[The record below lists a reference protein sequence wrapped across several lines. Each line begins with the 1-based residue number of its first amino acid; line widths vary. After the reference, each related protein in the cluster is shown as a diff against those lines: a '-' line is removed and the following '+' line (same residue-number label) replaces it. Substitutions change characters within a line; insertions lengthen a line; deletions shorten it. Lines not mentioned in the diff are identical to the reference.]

1 MKGIKNLTLKL
12 LAAIC
17 AACLIFGAM
26 VFGATAAKA
35 DGETMPT
42 GATVTVDDGV
52 SLKLNDKGGMR
63 FIVRMNSA
71 AKKYIVDDDADNVV
85 KLVVVIAPTQ
95 IFADKNLA
103 EDFVTLKNTCPSVEI
118 DESKIYA
125 DGEDFLANACVVSMK
140 PANRNLAYTAVAF
153 VVKDNA
159 VVTNTA
165 LNAKARFGFYDLVT
179 RSILITADGE
189 DYSEDIL
196 TLQSYEWFGSKEYPV
211 RIETV
216 ADYNALVSKI
226 NLGRDFGVRNIE
238 VKASLDLS
246 GATEIEEGKKPQNL
260 KFVSKITCVVDGK
273 STVVSVEKGNDAG
286 LTAPTKAADEEY
298 SYKFVGW
305 MTEENGTTQ
314 ADLSNVTADMTVYAK
329 FKAYAHNSVS
339 GLTVADIKCGETP
352 APTATAAHGT
362 VTYKYAT
369 AEDGEYTEITAFR
382 SGVYYVK
389 AFVEEGDDYE
399 GAESPAVS
407 FRVSHNFNANGKC
420 ACGEYNT
427 QGVKYGYDAA
437 NKVYYV
443 DNNKDL
449 NVAEVTVL
457 PAYNDGTNGEYA
469 VTFIRNGAFMDN
481 GNIVK
486 VILPDSIKQLD
497 GSVFQGCA
505 NLKYVSMTG
514 ITDMAFKN
522 LGKDGIYANE
532 PENVITNNNF
542 LNCVKLTTVIV
553 NKSFNLYKDSDTA
566 QQFKFTRNDITLT
579 PCVDIY
585 VVGTQ
590 DESNVNCARITQNDL
605 LSGVIYYKGDK
616 TKCLQWNFDD
626 NGDVVHGNSAHE
638 FEDGKCVHCG
648 EYNTQGVKYGYDS
661 ANKVYYVDLNNGLNV
676 AEVNVLSVYDDGT
689 NGQHAVTFIRNGAFR
704 NNGNIVKVILPD
716 SIKQL
721 DGSVFQNCAKLEY
734 VSMTGITDMAFL
746 NLSGKGIYA
755 GEAEVVTNNNFHLS
769 VNIKYLIVNKAFN
782 LFRDSA
788 DAQQFP
794 GNAACIDLYVD
805 GTQDESNV
813 RVVGGNNGLLSGV
826 IYYKG
831 DASKCLQW
839 NFDSD
844 GNISHGNAKHNFVD
858 GKCSGCGI
866 YNTQGVKYGYD
877 ATNNVY
883 YVDKQETTFNVAEV
897 NILPLYDDGTNGEH
911 EVTSIRN
918 GAFQNN
924 TVIRRVIL
932 PESVK
937 RLDGSVFQDC
947 ENLEYVSMT
956 GIETMMFD
964 NITAAYSPSETVC
977 TNNNFHNC
985 PNLRKIVVGTK
996 FNLHPNN
1003 GGEQQFSGRGD
1014 ANVDV
1019 YVAGSSEESSVN
1031 VKNEAPNV
1039 RLSGNI
1045 YYLSAEQADGCW
1057 HYVDGVATLWA

>member
-26 VFGATAAKA
+26 VFGATVAKA

-226 NLGRDFGVRNIE
+226 NLGRNFGVRNIE

-457 PAYNDGTNGEYA
+457 PAYNDGTNGEHEVKYLA
-469 VTFIRNGAFMDN
+469 AEAFRAN
-481 GNIVK
+481 TSIK
-486 VILPDSIKQLD
+486 KIILPTSVDSLE
-497 GSVFQGCA
+497 GNVFWDCA
-505 NLKYVSMTG
+505 NLEYVSMTG
-514 ITDMAFKN
+514 ITN
-522 LGKDGIYANE
+522 LDYASPYGGE
-532 PENVITNNNF
+532 RNNNF
-542 LNCVKLTTVIV
+542 RNCFKLKVVIT
-553 NKSFNLYKDSDTA
+553 STA
-566 QQFKFTRNDITLT
+566 FS
-579 PCVDIY
+579 
-585 VVGTQ
+585 
-590 DESNVNCARITQNDL
+590 SNVGQFGAAASETPNPKILDFYVNGA
-605 LSGVIYYKGDK
+605 SGAPQLDYETADANNLASQIVYYKGNAE
-616 TKCLQWNFDD
+616 KCKQWNFDD

-704 NNGNIVKVILPD
+704 DNGNIVKVILPD

-911 EVTSIRN
+911 NVTFVRI
-918 GAFQNN
+918 GAFSGNAA
-924 TVIRRVIL
+924 IKKVIL
-932 PESVK
+932 PASIT
-937 RLDGSVFQDC
+937 RLDGSVFADC
-947 ENLEYVSMT
+947 INLEYVSMIGVT
-956 GIETMMFD
+956 NLESKAISGGIYGDESDYTTNNFLD
-964 NITAAYSPSETVC
+964 CEKLTTVIVDKSFTAGVQQFKSRSDSSSVCVNIYAVGSAEEVSVNISNEQNQLYGGTVYYYSET
-977 TNNNFHNC
+977 
-985 PNLRKIVVGTK
+985 
-996 FNLHPNN
+996 
-1003 GGEQQFSGRGD
+1003 
-1014 ANVDV
+1014 
-1019 YVAGSSEESSVN
+1019 
-1031 VKNEAPNV
+1031 EA
-1039 RLSGNI
+1039 
-1045 YYLSAEQADGCW
+1045 AGCW

>member
-103 EDFVTLKNTCPSVEI
+103 ENFVTLKNTCPSVEI

-165 LNAKARFGFYDLVT
+165 LNAKAQFGFYDLVT

-389 AFVEEGDDYE
+389 AFVEDGDNYE

-457 PAYNDGTNGEYA
+457 PAYNDGTNGEHEVKYLA
-469 VTFIRNGAFMDN
+469 AKAFRAN
-481 GNIVK
+481 TSIK
-486 VILPDSIKQLD
+486 KIILPTSVDSLE
-497 GSVFQGCA
+497 GNVFWDCA
-505 NLKYVSMTG
+505 NLEYVSMTG
-514 ITDMAFKN
+514 ITN
-522 LGKDGIYANE
+522 LDYASPYGGE
-532 PENVITNNNF
+532 RNNNF
-542 LNCVKLTTVIV
+542 RNCFKLKVVIT
-553 NKSFNLYKDSDTA
+553 STA
-566 QQFKFTRNDITLT
+566 FS
-579 PCVDIY
+579 
-585 VVGTQ
+585 
-590 DESNVNCARITQNDL
+590 SNVGQFGAAASETPNPKILDFYVNGA
-605 LSGVIYYKGDK
+605 SGAPQLDYETADANNLASQIVYYKGNAE
-616 TKCLQWNFDD
+616 KCKQWNFDD

-661 ANKVYYVDLNNGLNV
+661 ANEVYYVGLNNGLNV

-689 NGQHAVTFIRNGAFR
+689 NGEHAVTFIRNGAFR

-755 GEAEVVTNNNFHLS
+755 GETEVVTNNNFHLS

-794 GNAACIDLYVD
+794 GDAACIDLYVD

-813 RVVGGNNGLLSGV
+813 RVVSSKNGLLSGV

-877 ATNNVY
+877 ATNKVY
-883 YVDKQETTFNVAEV
+883 YVDKQETAFNVAEV

-911 EVTSIRN
+911 NVTFVRI
-918 GAFQNN
+918 GAFSGNAA
-924 TVIRRVIL
+924 IKKVIL
-932 PESVK
+932 PASIT
-937 RLDGSVFQDC
+937 RLDGSVFADC
-947 ENLEYVSMT
+947 INLEYVSMIGVT
-956 GIETMMFD
+956 NLESKAISGGIYGDESDYTTNNFLD
-964 NITAAYSPSETVC
+964 CEKLTTVIVNKSFTAGVQQFKSRSDSSSVCVNIYAVGSAEEVSVNISNEQNQLYGGTVYYYSET
-977 TNNNFHNC
+977 
-985 PNLRKIVVGTK
+985 
-996 FNLHPNN
+996 
-1003 GGEQQFSGRGD
+1003 
-1014 ANVDV
+1014 
-1019 YVAGSSEESSVN
+1019 
-1031 VKNEAPNV
+1031 EA
-1039 RLSGNI
+1039 
-1045 YYLSAEQADGCW
+1045 AGCW

>member
-1 MKGIKNLTLKL
+1 MKGIKNLNLKL

-165 LNAKARFGFYDLVT
+165 LNAKAQFGFYDLVT

-457 PAYNDGTNGEYA
+457 PAYNDGTNGEHEVKYLA
-469 VTFIRNGAFMDN
+469 AEAFREN
-481 GNIVK
+481 TSIK
-486 VILPDSIKQLD
+486 KIILPTSVDSLE
-497 GSVFQGCA
+497 GNVFWDCA
-505 NLKYVSMTG
+505 NLEYVSMTG
-514 ITDMAFKN
+514 ITN
-522 LGKDGIYANE
+522 LDYASPYGGE
-532 PENVITNNNF
+532 RNNNF
-542 LNCVKLTTVIV
+542 RNCFKLKVVIT
-553 NKSFNLYKDSDTA
+553 STA
-566 QQFKFTRNDITLT
+566 FS
-579 PCVDIY
+579 
-585 VVGTQ
+585 
-590 DESNVNCARITQNDL
+590 SNVGQFGAAASKTPNPKILDFYVNGA
-605 LSGVIYYKGDK
+605 SGAPQLDYETADANNLASQIVYYKGNAE
-616 TKCLQWNFDD
+616 KCKQWNFDD
-626 NGDVVHGNSAHE
+626 NGDVVHGYSAHE
-638 FEDGKCVHCG
+638 FENGKCVHCG
-648 EYNTQGVKYGYDS
+648 EYNTQGVVYGYDEG
-661 ANKVYYVDLNNGLNV
+661 NDCYYVEDNRKLNV
-676 AEVNVLSVYDDGT
+676 SEITVLSLYNDGEH
-689 NGQHAVTFIRNGAFR
+689 GEKAVKYMRHEAFAENPFITK
-704 NNGNIVKVILPD
+704 IILPD
-716 SIKQL
+716 SVDDL
-721 DGSVFQNCAKLEY
+721 DGSVFRGCENLVY
-734 VSMTGITDMAFL
+734 VSMTGVKTWNYKETVRPYGNRD
-746 NLSGKGIYA
+746 G
-755 GEAEVVTNNNFHLS
+755 NNNFLNCTKLQFVIISNALS
-769 VNIKYLIVNKAFN
+769 TNV
-782 LFRDSA
+782 
-788 DAQQFP
+788 QQFFSTGTVETP
-794 GNAACIDLYVD
+794 ILDFYVNGASGAPKFTD
-805 GTQDESNV
+805 VTKQNLWTGTV
-813 RVVGGNNGLLSGV
+813 
-826 IYYKG
+826 YFKG

-877 ATNNVY
+877 ATNKVY

-911 EVTSIRN
+911 NVTFVRI
-918 GAFQNN
+918 GAFSGNAA
-924 TVIRRVIL
+924 IKKVIL
-932 PESVK
+932 PASIT
-937 RLDGSVFQDC
+937 RLDGSVFADC
-947 ENLEYVSMT
+947 INLEYVSMIGVT
-956 GIETMMFD
+956 NLESKAISGGIYGDESDYTTNNFLD
-964 NITAAYSPSETVC
+964 CEKLTTVIVNKSFTAGVQQFKSRSDSSSVCVNIYAVGSAEEVSVNISNEQNQLYGGTVYYYSET
-977 TNNNFHNC
+977 
-985 PNLRKIVVGTK
+985 
-996 FNLHPNN
+996 
-1003 GGEQQFSGRGD
+1003 
-1014 ANVDV
+1014 
-1019 YVAGSSEESSVN
+1019 
-1031 VKNEAPNV
+1031 EA
-1039 RLSGNI
+1039 
-1045 YYLSAEQADGCW
+1045 AGCW

>member
-165 LNAKARFGFYDLVT
+165 LNAKAQFGFYDLVT
-179 RSILITADGE
+179 RLILITADGE

-457 PAYNDGTNGEYA
+457 PAYNDGTNGEHEVKYLA
-469 VTFIRNGAFMDN
+469 AKAFRAN
-481 GNIVK
+481 TSIK
-486 VILPDSIKQLD
+486 KIILPTSVDSLE
-497 GSVFQGCA
+497 GNVFWDCA
-505 NLKYVSMTG
+505 NLEYVSMTG
-514 ITDMAFKN
+514 ITN
-522 LGKDGIYANE
+522 LDYASPYGGE
-532 PENVITNNNF
+532 RNNNF
-542 LNCVKLTTVIV
+542 RNCFKLKVVIT
-553 NKSFNLYKDSDTA
+553 STA
-566 QQFKFTRNDITLT
+566 FS
-579 PCVDIY
+579 
-585 VVGTQ
+585 
-590 DESNVNCARITQNDL
+590 SNVGQFGAAASETPNPKILDFYVNGA
-605 LSGVIYYKGDK
+605 SGAPQLDYETADANNLASQIVYYKGNAE
-616 TKCLQWNFDD
+616 KCKQWNFDD
-626 NGDVVHGNSAHE
+626 NGDVVHGYSAHE
-638 FEDGKCVHCG
+638 FENGKCVHCG
-648 EYNTQGVKYGYDS
+648 EYNTQGVVYGYDEG
-661 ANKVYYVDLNNGLNV
+661 NDCYYVEGNRKLNV
-676 AEVNVLSVYDDGT
+676 SEITVLSLYNDGEH
-689 NGQHAVTFIRNGAFR
+689 GEKAVKYMRHEAFAENPFITK
-704 NNGNIVKVILPD
+704 IILPD
-716 SIKQL
+716 SVDDL
-721 DGSVFQNCAKLEY
+721 DGSVFRGCENLVY
-734 VSMTGITDMAFL
+734 VSMTGVKTWNYKETVRPYGNRD
-746 NLSGKGIYA
+746 G
-755 GEAEVVTNNNFHLS
+755 NNNFLNCTKLQFVIISNALS
-769 VNIKYLIVNKAFN
+769 TNV
-782 LFRDSA
+782 
-788 DAQQFP
+788 QQFFSTGTVETP
-794 GNAACIDLYVD
+794 ILDFYVNGASGAPKFTD
-805 GTQDESNV
+805 VTKQNLWTGTV
-813 RVVGGNNGLLSGV
+813 
-826 IYYKG
+826 YFKG

-877 ATNNVY
+877 ATNKVY
-883 YVDKQETTFNVAEV
+883 YVDKQETAFNVAEV

-911 EVTSIRN
+911 NVTFVRI
-918 GAFQNN
+918 GAFSGNAA
-924 TVIRRVIL
+924 IKKVIL
-932 PESVK
+932 PASIT
-937 RLDGSVFQDC
+937 RLDGSVFADC
-947 ENLEYVSMT
+947 INLEYVSMIGVT
-956 GIETMMFD
+956 NLESKAISGGIYGDESDYTTNNFLD
-964 NITAAYSPSETVC
+964 CEKLTTVIVNKSFTAGVQQFKSRSDSSSVCVNIYAVGSAEEVSVNISNEQNQLYGGTVYYYSET
-977 TNNNFHNC
+977 
-985 PNLRKIVVGTK
+985 
-996 FNLHPNN
+996 
-1003 GGEQQFSGRGD
+1003 
-1014 ANVDV
+1014 
-1019 YVAGSSEESSVN
+1019 
-1031 VKNEAPNV
+1031 EA
-1039 RLSGNI
+1039 
-1045 YYLSAEQADGCW
+1045 AGCW

>member
-159 VVTNTA
+159 VVTNTT

-226 NLGRDFGVRNIE
+226 NLGRNFGVRNIE

-449 NVAEVTVL
+449 SVAEVTVL
-457 PAYNDGTNGEYA
+457 PAYNDGTNGEHEVKYLA
-469 VTFIRNGAFMDN
+469 AEAFREN
-481 GNIVK
+481 TSIK
-486 VILPDSIKQLD
+486 KIILPTSVDSLE
-497 GSVFQGCA
+497 GNVFWDCA
-505 NLKYVSMTG
+505 NLEYISMTG
-514 ITDMAFKN
+514 ITN
-522 LGKDGIYANE
+522 LDYASPYGGKR
-532 PENVITNNNF
+532 NNNF
-542 LNCVKLTTVIV
+542 RNCFKLKVVIT
-553 NKSFNLYKDSDTA
+553 STA
-566 QQFKFTRNDITLT
+566 FS
-579 PCVDIY
+579 
-585 VVGTQ
+585 
-590 DESNVNCARITQNDL
+590 SNVGQFGAAVKETPNPKILDFYVNGA
-605 LSGVIYYKGDK
+605 SGAPQLDYETADANNLASQIVYYKGNAENCK
-616 TKCLQWNFDD
+616 QWNFND

-648 EYNTQGVKYGYDS
+648 EYNTQGVVYGYDEG
-661 ANKVYYVDLNNGLNV
+661 NDCYYVEDNRKLNV
-676 AEVNVLSVYDDGT
+676 SEITVLSLYNDGEH
-689 NGQHAVTFIRNGAFR
+689 GEKAVKYMRHEAFAENPFITK
-704 NNGNIVKVILPD
+704 IILPD
-716 SIKQL
+716 SVDDL
-721 DGSVFQNCAKLEY
+721 DGSVFRGCENLVY
-734 VSMTGITDMAFL
+734 VSMTGVKTWNYKETVRPYGNRD
-746 NLSGKGIYA
+746 G
-755 GEAEVVTNNNFHLS
+755 NNNFLNCTKLQFVIISDALS
-769 VNIKYLIVNKAFN
+769 TNV
-782 LFRDSA
+782 
-788 DAQQFP
+788 QQFFSTGTVETP
-794 GNAACIDLYVD
+794 ILDFYVNGASGAPKFTD
-805 GTQDESNV
+805 VTKQNLWTGTV
-813 RVVGGNNGLLSGV
+813 
-826 IYYKG
+826 YFKG

-877 ATNNVY
+877 ATNKVY

-911 EVTSIRN
+911 NVTFVRI
-918 GAFQNN
+918 GAFSGNAA
-924 TVIRRVIL
+924 IKKVIL
-932 PESVK
+932 PASIT
-937 RLDGSVFQDC
+937 RLDGSVFADC
-947 ENLEYVSMT
+947 INLEYVSMIGVT
-956 GIETMMFD
+956 NLESKAISGGIYGDESDYTTNNFLD
-964 NITAAYSPSETVC
+964 CEKLTTVIVDKSFTAGVQQFKSRSDSSSVCVNIYAVGSAEEVSVNISNEQNQLYGGTVYYYSET
-977 TNNNFHNC
+977 
-985 PNLRKIVVGTK
+985 
-996 FNLHPNN
+996 
-1003 GGEQQFSGRGD
+1003 
-1014 ANVDV
+1014 
-1019 YVAGSSEESSVN
+1019 
-1031 VKNEAPNV
+1031 EA
-1039 RLSGNI
+1039 
-1045 YYLSAEQADGCW
+1045 AGCW

>member
-12 LAAIC
+12 IAAIC

-449 NVAEVTVL
+449 SVAEVTVL
-457 PAYNDGTNGEYA
+457 PAYNDGTNGEHEVKYLA
-469 VTFIRNGAFMDN
+469 AEAFREN
-481 GNIVK
+481 TSIK
-486 VILPDSIKQLD
+486 KIILPTSVDSLE
-497 GSVFQGCA
+497 GNVFWDCA
-505 NLKYVSMTG
+505 NLEYISMTG
-514 ITDMAFKN
+514 ITN
-522 LGKDGIYANE
+522 LDYASPYGGKR
-532 PENVITNNNF
+532 NNNF
-542 LNCVKLTTVIV
+542 RNCFKLKVVIT
-553 NKSFNLYKDSDTA
+553 STA
-566 QQFKFTRNDITLT
+566 FS
-579 PCVDIY
+579 
-585 VVGTQ
+585 
-590 DESNVNCARITQNDL
+590 SNVGQFGAAVKETPNPKILDFYVNGA
-605 LSGVIYYKGDK
+605 SGAPQLDYETADANNLASQIVYYKGNAE
-616 TKCLQWNFDD
+616 KCKQWNFDD
-626 NGDVVHGNSAHE
+626 NGDVVHGYSAHE
-638 FEDGKCVHCG
+638 FENGKCVHCG
-648 EYNTQGVKYGYDS
+648 EYNTQGVVYGYDEG
-661 ANKVYYVDLNNGLNV
+661 NDCYYVEDNRKLNV
-676 AEVNVLSVYDDGT
+676 SEITVLSLYNDGEH
-689 NGQHAVTFIRNGAFR
+689 GEKAVKYMRHEAFAENPFITK
-704 NNGNIVKVILPD
+704 IILPD
-716 SIKQL
+716 SVDDL
-721 DGSVFQNCAKLEY
+721 DGSVFRGCENLVY
-734 VSMTGITDMAFL
+734 VSMTGVKTWNYKETVRPYGNRD
-746 NLSGKGIYA
+746 G
-755 GEAEVVTNNNFHLS
+755 NNNFLNCTKLQFVIISDALS
-769 VNIKYLIVNKAFN
+769 TNV
-782 LFRDSA
+782 
-788 DAQQFP
+788 QQFFSTGTVETP
-794 GNAACIDLYVD
+794 ILDFYVNGASGAPKFTD
-805 GTQDESNV
+805 VTKQNLWTGTV
-813 RVVGGNNGLLSGV
+813 
-826 IYYKG
+826 YFKG

-877 ATNNVY
+877 ATNKVY

-956 GIETMMFD
+956 GIETMMFT
-964 NITAAYSPSETVC
+964 NITTAYSPSETVC

-1031 VKNEAPNV
+1031 VKNEAPNA

>member
-165 LNAKARFGFYDLVT
+165 LNAKAQFGFYDLVT

-399 GAESPAVS
+399 DAESPAVS

-457 PAYNDGTNGEYA
+457 PAYNDGTNGEHEVKYLA
-469 VTFIRNGAFMDN
+469 AEAFRAN
-481 GNIVK
+481 TSIK
-486 VILPDSIKQLD
+486 KIILPTSVDSLE
-497 GSVFQGCA
+497 GNVFWDCA
-505 NLKYVSMTG
+505 NLEYVSMTG
-514 ITDMAFKN
+514 ITN
-522 LGKDGIYANE
+522 LDYASPYGGE
-532 PENVITNNNF
+532 RNNNF
-542 LNCVKLTTVIV
+542 RNCFKLKVVIT
-553 NKSFNLYKDSDTA
+553 STA
-566 QQFKFTRNDITLT
+566 FS
-579 PCVDIY
+579 
-585 VVGTQ
+585 
-590 DESNVNCARITQNDL
+590 SNVGQFGAAASETPNPKILDFYVNGA
-605 LSGVIYYKGDK
+605 SGAPQLDYETADANNLASQIVYYKGNAE
-616 TKCLQWNFDD
+616 KCKQWNFDD
-626 NGDVVHGNSAHE
+626 NGDVVHGYSAHE
-638 FEDGKCVHCG
+638 FENGKCVHCG
-648 EYNTQGVKYGYDS
+648 EYNTQGVVYGYDEG
-661 ANKVYYVDLNNGLNV
+661 NDCYYVEDNRKLNV
-676 AEVNVLSVYDDGT
+676 SEITVLSLYNDGEH
-689 NGQHAVTFIRNGAFR
+689 GEKAVKYMRHEAFAENPFITK
-704 NNGNIVKVILPD
+704 IILPD
-716 SIKQL
+716 SVDDL
-721 DGSVFQNCAKLEY
+721 DGSVFRGCENLVY
-734 VSMTGITDMAFL
+734 VSMTGVKTWNYKETVRPYGNRD
-746 NLSGKGIYA
+746 G
-755 GEAEVVTNNNFHLS
+755 NNNFLNCTKLQFVIISDALS
-769 VNIKYLIVNKAFN
+769 TNV
-782 LFRDSA
+782 
-788 DAQQFP
+788 QQFFSTGTVETP
-794 GNAACIDLYVD
+794 ILDFYVNGASGAPNFAE
-805 GTQDESNV
+805 GTNQNLWTGTV
-813 RVVGGNNGLLSGV
+813 
-826 IYYKG
+826 YFKG

-858 GKCSGCGI
+858 GKCPGCGI

-877 ATNNVY
+877 ATNKVY

-964 NITAAYSPSETVC
+964 NITTAYSPSETVC

>member
-165 LNAKARFGFYDLVT
+165 LNAKAQFGFYDLVT

-226 NLGRDFGVRNIE
+226 NLGRNFGVRNIE

-329 FKAYAHNSVS
+329 FKAYAHNFVS

-457 PAYNDGTNGEYA
+457 PAYNDGTNGEHEVKYLA
-469 VTFIRNGAFMDN
+469 AEAFRAN
-481 GNIVK
+481 TSIK
-486 VILPDSIKQLD
+486 KIILPTSVDSLE
-497 GSVFQGCA
+497 GNVFWDCA
-505 NLKYVSMTG
+505 NLEYVSMTG
-514 ITDMAFKN
+514 ITN
-522 LGKDGIYANE
+522 LDYASPYGGE
-532 PENVITNNNF
+532 RNNNF
-542 LNCVKLTTVIV
+542 RNCFKLKVVIT
-553 NKSFNLYKDSDTA
+553 STA
-566 QQFKFTRNDITLT
+566 FS
-579 PCVDIY
+579 
-585 VVGTQ
+585 
-590 DESNVNCARITQNDL
+590 SNVGQFGAAASETPNPKILDFYVNGA
-605 LSGVIYYKGDK
+605 SGAPQLDYETADANNLASQIVYYKGNAE
-616 TKCLQWNFDD
+616 KCKQWNFDD

-648 EYNTQGVKYGYDS
+648 EYNTQGVVYGYDEG
-661 ANKVYYVDLNNGLNV
+661 NDCYYVEDNRKLNV
-676 AEVNVLSVYDDGT
+676 SEITVLSLYNDGEH
-689 NGQHAVTFIRNGAFR
+689 GEKAVKYMRHEAFAENPFITK
-704 NNGNIVKVILPD
+704 IILPD
-716 SIKQL
+716 SVDDL
-721 DGSVFQNCAKLEY
+721 DGSVFRGCENLVY
-734 VSMTGITDMAFL
+734 VSMTGVKTWNYKETVRPYGNRD
-746 NLSGKGIYA
+746 G
-755 GEAEVVTNNNFHLS
+755 NNNFLNCTKLQFVIISDALS
-769 VNIKYLIVNKAFN
+769 TNV
-782 LFRDSA
+782 
-788 DAQQFP
+788 QQFFSTGTVETP
-794 GNAACIDLYVD
+794 ILDFYVNGASGAPNFAE
-805 GTQDESNV
+805 GTNQNLWTGTV
-813 RVVGGNNGLLSGV
+813 
-826 IYYKG
+826 YFKG

-877 ATNNVY
+877 ATNKVY

-947 ENLEYVSMT
+947 ENLEYISMT

-964 NITAAYSPSETVC
+964 NITTAYSPSETVC

>member
-226 NLGRDFGVRNIE
+226 NLGRNFGVRNIE

-457 PAYNDGTNGEYA
+457 PAYNDGTNGEHEVKYLA
-469 VTFIRNGAFMDN
+469 AEAFREN
-481 GNIVK
+481 TSIK
-486 VILPDSIKQLD
+486 KIILPTSVDSLE
-497 GSVFQGCA
+497 GNVFWDCA
-505 NLKYVSMTG
+505 NLEYISMTG
-514 ITDMAFKN
+514 ITN
-522 LGKDGIYANE
+522 LDYASPYGGKR
-532 PENVITNNNF
+532 NNNF
-542 LNCVKLTTVIV
+542 RNCFKLKVVIT
-553 NKSFNLYKDSDTA
+553 STA
-566 QQFKFTRNDITLT
+566 FS
-579 PCVDIY
+579 
-585 VVGTQ
+585 
-590 DESNVNCARITQNDL
+590 SNVGQFGAAVKETPNPKILDFYVNGA
-605 LSGVIYYKGDK
+605 SGAPQLDYETADANNLASQIVYYKGNAENCK
-616 TKCLQWNFDD
+616 QWNFND

-648 EYNTQGVKYGYDS
+648 EYNTQGVVYGYDEG
-661 ANKVYYVDLNNGLNV
+661 NDCYYVEDNRKLNV
-676 AEVNVLSVYDDGT
+676 SEITVLSLYNDGEH
-689 NGQHAVTFIRNGAFR
+689 GEKAVKYMRHEAFAENPFITK
-704 NNGNIVKVILPD
+704 IILPD
-716 SIKQL
+716 SVDDL
-721 DGSVFQNCAKLEY
+721 DGSVFRGCENLVY
-734 VSMTGITDMAFL
+734 VSMTGVKTWNYKETVRPYGNRD
-746 NLSGKGIYA
+746 G
-755 GEAEVVTNNNFHLS
+755 NNNFLNCTKLQFVIISDALS
-769 VNIKYLIVNKAFN
+769 TNV
-782 LFRDSA
+782 
-788 DAQQFP
+788 QQFFSTGTVETP
-794 GNAACIDLYVD
+794 ILDFYVNGASGAPKFTD
-805 GTQDESNV
+805 VTKQNLWTGTV
-813 RVVGGNNGLLSGV
+813 
-826 IYYKG
+826 YFKG

-877 ATNNVY
+877 ATNKVY

-911 EVTSIRN
+911 NVTFVRI
-918 GAFQNN
+918 GAFSGNAA
-924 TVIRRVIL
+924 IKKVIL
-932 PESVK
+932 PASIT
-937 RLDGSVFQDC
+937 RLDGSVFADC
-947 ENLEYVSMT
+947 INLEYVSMIGVT
-956 GIETMMFD
+956 NLESKAISGGIYGDESDYTTNNFLD
-964 NITAAYSPSETVC
+964 CEKLTTVIVDKSFTAGVQQFKSRSDSSSVCVNIYAVGSAEEVSVNISNEQNQLYGGTVYYYSET
-977 TNNNFHNC
+977 
-985 PNLRKIVVGTK
+985 
-996 FNLHPNN
+996 
-1003 GGEQQFSGRGD
+1003 
-1014 ANVDV
+1014 
-1019 YVAGSSEESSVN
+1019 
-1031 VKNEAPNV
+1031 EA
-1039 RLSGNI
+1039 
-1045 YYLSAEQADGCW
+1045 AGCW

>member
-165 LNAKARFGFYDLVT
+165 LNAKAQFGFYDLVT

-226 NLGRDFGVRNIE
+226 NLGRNFGVRNIE

-457 PAYNDGTNGEYA
+457 PAYNDGTNGEHEVKYLA
-469 VTFIRNGAFMDN
+469 AEAFRAN
-481 GNIVK
+481 TSIK
-486 VILPDSIKQLD
+486 KIILPTSVDSLE
-497 GSVFQGCA
+497 GNVFWDCA
-505 NLKYVSMTG
+505 NLEYVSMTG
-514 ITDMAFKN
+514 ITN
-522 LGKDGIYANE
+522 LDYASPYGGE
-532 PENVITNNNF
+532 RNNNF
-542 LNCVKLTTVIV
+542 RNCFKLKVVIT
-553 NKSFNLYKDSDTA
+553 STA
-566 QQFKFTRNDITLT
+566 FS
-579 PCVDIY
+579 
-585 VVGTQ
+585 
-590 DESNVNCARITQNDL
+590 SNVGQFGAAASETPNPKILDFYVNGA
-605 LSGVIYYKGDK
+605 SGAPQLDYETADANNLASQIVYYKGNAE
-616 TKCLQWNFDD
+616 KCKQWNFDD

-638 FEDGKCVHCG
+638 FENGKCVHCG
-648 EYNTQGVKYGYDS
+648 EYNTQGVVYGYDEG
-661 ANKVYYVDLNNGLNV
+661 NDCYYVEDNRKLNV
-676 AEVNVLSVYDDGT
+676 SEITVLSLYNDGEH
-689 NGQHAVTFIRNGAFR
+689 GEKAVKYMRHEAFAENPFITK
-704 NNGNIVKVILPD
+704 IILPD
-716 SIKQL
+716 SVDDL
-721 DGSVFQNCAKLEY
+721 DGSVFRGCENLVY
-734 VSMTGITDMAFL
+734 VSMTGVKTWNYKETVRPYGNRD
-746 NLSGKGIYA
+746 G
-755 GEAEVVTNNNFHLS
+755 NNNFLNCTKLQFVIISDALS
-769 VNIKYLIVNKAFN
+769 TNV
-782 LFRDSA
+782 
-788 DAQQFP
+788 QQFFSTGTVETP
-794 GNAACIDLYVD
+794 ILDFYVNGASGAPKFTD
-805 GTQDESNV
+805 VTKQNLWTGTV
-813 RVVGGNNGLLSGV
+813 
-826 IYYKG
+826 YFKG

-877 ATNNVY
+877 ATNKVY

-911 EVTSIRN
+911 NVTFVRI
-918 GAFQNN
+918 GAFSGNAA
-924 TVIRRVIL
+924 IKKVIL
-932 PESVK
+932 PASIT
-937 RLDGSVFQDC
+937 RLDGSVFADC
-947 ENLEYVSMT
+947 INLEYVSMIGVT
-956 GIETMMFD
+956 NLESKAISGGIYGDESDYTTNNFLD
-964 NITAAYSPSETVC
+964 CEKLTTVIVDKSFTAGVQQFKSRSDSSSVCVNIYAVGSAEEVSVNISNEQNQLYGGTVYYYSET
-977 TNNNFHNC
+977 
-985 PNLRKIVVGTK
+985 
-996 FNLHPNN
+996 
-1003 GGEQQFSGRGD
+1003 
-1014 ANVDV
+1014 
-1019 YVAGSSEESSVN
+1019 
-1031 VKNEAPNV
+1031 EA
-1039 RLSGNI
+1039 
-1045 YYLSAEQADGCW
+1045 AGCW

>member
-165 LNAKARFGFYDLVT
+165 LNAKAQFGFYDLVT

-427 QGVKYGYDAA
+427 QGVKYGYD
-437 NKVYYV
+437 
-443 DNNKDL
+443 
-449 NVAEVTVL
+449 
-457 PAYNDGTNGEYA
+457 
-469 VTFIRNGAFMDN
+469 
-481 GNIVK
+481 
-486 VILPDSIKQLD
+486 
-497 GSVFQGCA
+497 
-505 NLKYVSMTG
+505 
-514 ITDMAFKN
+514 
-522 LGKDGIYANE
+522 
-532 PENVITNNNF
+532 
-542 LNCVKLTTVIV
+542 
-553 NKSFNLYKDSDTA
+553 
-566 QQFKFTRNDITLT
+566 
-579 PCVDIY
+579 
-585 VVGTQ
+585 
-590 DESNVNCARITQNDL
+590 
-605 LSGVIYYKGDK
+605 
-616 TKCLQWNFDD
+616 
-626 NGDVVHGNSAHE
+626 
-638 FEDGKCVHCG
+638 
-648 EYNTQGVKYGYDS
+648 S

-704 NNGNIVKVILPD
+704 DNGNIVKVILPD

-813 RVVGGNNGLLSGV
+813 RVVSSKNGLLSGV

-877 ATNNVY
+877 ATNKVY

-911 EVTSIRN
+911 KVTSIRN

-964 NITAAYSPSETVC
+964 NITTAYSPSETVC

-1031 VKNEAPNV
+1031 VKNEAPNA

-1045 YYLSAEQADGCW
+1045 YYLSAEQAAGCW

>member
-85 KLVVVIAPTQ
+85 KLIVVIAPTQ

-165 LNAKARFGFYDLVT
+165 LNAKAQFGFYDLVT

-457 PAYNDGTNGEYA
+457 PAYNDGTNGEHEVKYLA
-469 VTFIRNGAFMDN
+469 AEAFRAN
-481 GNIVK
+481 TSIK
-486 VILPDSIKQLD
+486 KIILPTSVDSLE
-497 GSVFQGCA
+497 GNVFWDCA
-505 NLKYVSMTG
+505 NLEYVSMTG
-514 ITDMAFKN
+514 ITN
-522 LGKDGIYANE
+522 LDYASPYGGE
-532 PENVITNNNF
+532 RNNNF
-542 LNCVKLTTVIV
+542 RNCFKLKVVIT
-553 NKSFNLYKDSDTA
+553 STA
-566 QQFKFTRNDITLT
+566 FS
-579 PCVDIY
+579 
-585 VVGTQ
+585 
-590 DESNVNCARITQNDL
+590 SNVGQFGAAASETPNPKILDFYVNGA
-605 LSGVIYYKGDK
+605 SGAPQLDYETADANNLASQIVYYKGNAE
-616 TKCLQWNFDD
+616 KCKQWNFDD
-626 NGDVVHGNSAHE
+626 NGDVVHGYSAHE
-638 FEDGKCVHCG
+638 FENGKCVHCG
-648 EYNTQGVKYGYDS
+648 EYNTQGVVYGYDEG
-661 ANKVYYVDLNNGLNV
+661 NDCYYVEDNRKLNV
-676 AEVNVLSVYDDGT
+676 SEITVLSLYNDGEH
-689 NGQHAVTFIRNGAFR
+689 GEKAVKYMRHEAFAENPFITK
-704 NNGNIVKVILPD
+704 IILPD
-716 SIKQL
+716 SVDDL
-721 DGSVFQNCAKLEY
+721 DGSVFRGCENLVY
-734 VSMTGITDMAFL
+734 VSMTGVKTWNYKETVRPYGNRD
-746 NLSGKGIYA
+746 G
-755 GEAEVVTNNNFHLS
+755 NNNFLNCTKLQFVIISDALS
-769 VNIKYLIVNKAFN
+769 TNV
-782 LFRDSA
+782 
-788 DAQQFP
+788 QQFFSTGTVETP
-794 GNAACIDLYVD
+794 ILDFYVNGASGAPNFAE
-805 GTQDESNV
+805 GTNQNLWTGTV
-813 RVVGGNNGLLSGV
+813 
-826 IYYKG
+826 YFKG

-897 NILPLYDDGTNGEH
+897 NILSLYDDGTNGEH
-911 EVTSIRN
+911 EVKYLAKA
-918 GAFQNN
+918 AFQDNI
-924 TVIRRVIL
+924 VIKKIIL
-932 PESVK
+932 PTSVDS
-937 RLDGSVFQDC
+937 LEGNVFWGC
-947 ENLEYVSMT
+947 ANLEYVSMT
-956 GIETMMFD
+956 GITNLD
-964 NITAAYSPSETVC
+964 YASPYGGER
-977 TNNNFHNC
+977 NNNFRNC
-985 PNLRKIVVGTK
+985 FKLKVVITSTAFSSNVGQFGAAAGETPNPKILDFYVLGA
-996 FNLHPNN
+996 
-1003 GGEQQFSGRGD
+1003 SGAPQLDYETAD
-1014 ANVDV
+1014 ANNIASQNV
-1019 YVAGSSEESSVN
+1019 YYYSET
-1031 VKNEAPNV
+1031 EA
-1039 RLSGNI
+1039 
-1045 YYLSAEQADGCW
+1045 AGCW

>member
-42 GATVTVDDGV
+42 GATITVDDGV

-399 GAESPAVS
+399 GAESTAVS

-449 NVAEVTVL
+449 SVAEVTVL
-457 PAYNDGTNGEYA
+457 PAYNDGTNGEHEVKYLA
-469 VTFIRNGAFMDN
+469 AEAFREN
-481 GNIVK
+481 TSIK
-486 VILPDSIKQLD
+486 KIILPTSVDSLE
-497 GSVFQGCA
+497 GNVFWDCA
-505 NLKYVSMTG
+505 NLEYISMTG
-514 ITDMAFKN
+514 ITN
-522 LGKDGIYANE
+522 LDYASPYGGKR
-532 PENVITNNNF
+532 NNNF
-542 LNCVKLTTVIV
+542 RNCFKLKVVITSTAFSSNVGQFGAAVKETSNPKILDFYV
-553 NKSFNLYKDSDTA
+553 NGASGA
-566 QQFKFTRNDITLT
+566 PKFTDVTKQNLWT
-579 PCVDIY
+579 
-585 VVGTQ
+585 GT
-590 DESNVNCARITQNDL
+590 
-605 LSGVIYYKGDK
+605 
-616 TKCLQWNFDD
+616 
-626 NGDVVHGNSAHE
+626 
-638 FEDGKCVHCG
+638 
-648 EYNTQGVKYGYDS
+648 
-661 ANKVYYVDLNNGLNV
+661 VY
-676 AEVNVLSVYDDGT
+676 
-689 NGQHAVTFIRNGAFR
+689 F
-704 NNGNIVKVILPD
+704 
-716 SIKQL
+716 
-721 DGSVFQNCAKLEY
+721 
-734 VSMTGITDMAFL
+734 
-746 NLSGKGIYA
+746 
-755 GEAEVVTNNNFHLS
+755 
-769 VNIKYLIVNKAFN
+769 
-782 LFRDSA
+782 
-788 DAQQFP
+788 
-794 GNAACIDLYVD
+794 
-805 GTQDESNV
+805 
-813 RVVGGNNGLLSGV
+813 
-826 IYYKG
+826 KG

-877 ATNNVY
+877 ATNKVY

-911 EVTSIRN
+911 NVTFVRI
-918 GAFQNN
+918 GAFSGNAA
-924 TVIRRVIL
+924 IKKVIL
-932 PESVK
+932 PASIT
-937 RLDGSVFQDC
+937 RLDGSVFADC
-947 ENLEYVSMT
+947 INLEYVSMIGVT
-956 GIETMMFD
+956 NLESKAISGGIYGDESDYTTNNFLD
-964 NITAAYSPSETVC
+964 CEKLTTVIVDKSFTAGVQQFKSRSDSSSVCVNIYAVGSAEEVSVNISNEQNQLYGGTVYYYSET
-977 TNNNFHNC
+977 
-985 PNLRKIVVGTK
+985 
-996 FNLHPNN
+996 
-1003 GGEQQFSGRGD
+1003 
-1014 ANVDV
+1014 
-1019 YVAGSSEESSVN
+1019 
-1031 VKNEAPNV
+1031 EA
-1039 RLSGNI
+1039 
-1045 YYLSAEQADGCW
+1045 AGCW

>member
-399 GAESPAVS
+399 DAESPAVS
-407 FRVSHNFNANGKC
+407 FRVSHNFNASGKC

-457 PAYNDGTNGEYA
+457 PAYNDGTNGEHEVKYLA
-469 VTFIRNGAFMDN
+469 AEAFRAN
-481 GNIVK
+481 TSIK
-486 VILPDSIKQLD
+486 KIILPTSVDSLE
-497 GSVFQGCA
+497 GNVFWDCA
-505 NLKYVSMTG
+505 NLEYVSMTG
-514 ITDMAFKN
+514 ITN
-522 LGKDGIYANE
+522 LDYASPYGGE
-532 PENVITNNNF
+532 RNNNF
-542 LNCVKLTTVIV
+542 RNCFKLKVVIT
-553 NKSFNLYKDSDTA
+553 STA
-566 QQFKFTRNDITLT
+566 FS
-579 PCVDIY
+579 
-585 VVGTQ
+585 
-590 DESNVNCARITQNDL
+590 SNVGQFGAAVKETPNPKILDFYVNGA
-605 LSGVIYYKGDK
+605 SGAPQLDYETADANNLASQIVYYKGNAE
-616 TKCLQWNFDD
+616 KCKQWNFDD

-648 EYNTQGVKYGYDS
+648 EYNTQGVVYGYDEG
-661 ANKVYYVDLNNGLNV
+661 NDCYYVEDNRKLNV
-676 AEVNVLSVYDDGT
+676 SEITVLSLYNDGEH
-689 NGQHAVTFIRNGAFR
+689 GEKAVKYMRHEAFAENPFITK
-704 NNGNIVKVILPD
+704 IILPD
-716 SIKQL
+716 SVDDL
-721 DGSVFQNCAKLEY
+721 DGSVFRGCENLVY
-734 VSMTGITDMAFL
+734 VSMTGVKTWNYKETVRPYGNRD
-746 NLSGKGIYA
+746 G
-755 GEAEVVTNNNFHLS
+755 NNNFLNCTKLQFVIISDALS
-769 VNIKYLIVNKAFN
+769 TNV
-782 LFRDSA
+782 
-788 DAQQFP
+788 QQFFSTGTVETP
-794 GNAACIDLYVD
+794 ILDFYVNGASGAPKFTD
-805 GTQDESNV
+805 VTKQNLWTGTV
-813 RVVGGNNGLLSGV
+813 
-826 IYYKG
+826 YFKG

-877 ATNNVY
+877 ATNKVY

-911 EVTSIRN
+911 NVTFVRI
-918 GAFQNN
+918 GAFSGNAA
-924 TVIRRVIL
+924 IKKVIL
-932 PESVK
+932 PASIT
-937 RLDGSVFQDC
+937 RLDGSVFADC
-947 ENLEYVSMT
+947 INLEYVSMIGVT
-956 GIETMMFD
+956 NLESKAISGGIYGDESDYTTNNFLD
-964 NITAAYSPSETVC
+964 CEKLTTVIVDKSFTAGVQQFKSRSDSSSVCVNIYAVGSAEEVSVNISNEQNQLYGGTVYYYSET
-977 TNNNFHNC
+977 
-985 PNLRKIVVGTK
+985 
-996 FNLHPNN
+996 
-1003 GGEQQFSGRGD
+1003 
-1014 ANVDV
+1014 
-1019 YVAGSSEESSVN
+1019 
-1031 VKNEAPNV
+1031 EA
-1039 RLSGNI
+1039 
-1045 YYLSAEQADGCW
+1045 AGCW

>member
-12 LAAIC
+12 LASIC

-165 LNAKARFGFYDLVT
+165 LNAKAQFGFYDLVT

-226 NLGRDFGVRNIE
+226 NLGRNFGVRNIE
-238 VKASLDLS
+238 VKASLELR
-246 GATEIEEGKKPQNL
+246 GATEIEEGKQPQNL

-407 FRVSHNFNANGKC
+407 FA
-420 ACGEYNT
+420 
-427 QGVKYGYDAA
+427 
-437 NKVYYV
+437 
-443 DNNKDL
+443 
-449 NVAEVTVL
+449 
-457 PAYNDGTNGEYA
+457 
-469 VTFIRNGAFMDN
+469 
-481 GNIVK
+481 
-486 VILPDSIKQLD
+486 
-497 GSVFQGCA
+497 
-505 NLKYVSMTG
+505 
-514 ITDMAFKN
+514 
-522 LGKDGIYANE
+522 
-532 PENVITNNNF
+532 
-542 LNCVKLTTVIV
+542 
-553 NKSFNLYKDSDTA
+553 
-566 QQFKFTRNDITLT
+566 
-579 PCVDIY
+579 
-585 VVGTQ
+585 
-590 DESNVNCARITQNDL
+590 
-605 LSGVIYYKGDK
+605 
-616 TKCLQWNFDD
+616 
-626 NGDVVHGNSAHE
+626 
-638 FEDGKCVHCG
+638 
-648 EYNTQGVKYGYDS
+648 
-661 ANKVYYVDLNNGLNV
+661 
-676 AEVNVLSVYDDGT
+676 
-689 NGQHAVTFIRNGAFR
+689 
-704 NNGNIVKVILPD
+704 
-716 SIKQL
+716 
-721 DGSVFQNCAKLEY
+721 
-734 VSMTGITDMAFL
+734 
-746 NLSGKGIYA
+746 
-755 GEAEVVTNNNFHLS
+755 
-769 VNIKYLIVNKAFN
+769 
-782 LFRDSA
+782 
-788 DAQQFP
+788 
-794 GNAACIDLYVD
+794 
-805 GTQDESNV
+805 
-813 RVVGGNNGLLSGV
+813 
-826 IYYKG
+826 
-831 DASKCLQW
+831 
-839 NFDSD
+839 
-844 GNISHGNAKHNFVD
+844 
-858 GKCSGCGI
+858 
-866 YNTQGVKYGYD
+866 
-877 ATNNVY
+877 
-883 YVDKQETTFNVAEV
+883 
-897 NILPLYDDGTNGEH
+897 
-911 EVTSIRN
+911 
-918 GAFQNN
+918 
-924 TVIRRVIL
+924 
-932 PESVK
+932 
-937 RLDGSVFQDC
+937 
-947 ENLEYVSMT
+947 
-956 GIETMMFD
+956 
-964 NITAAYSPSETVC
+964 
-977 TNNNFHNC
+977 
-985 PNLRKIVVGTK
+985 
-996 FNLHPNN
+996 
-1003 GGEQQFSGRGD
+1003 
-1014 ANVDV
+1014 
-1019 YVAGSSEESSVN
+1019 
-1031 VKNEAPNV
+1031 
-1039 RLSGNI
+1039 
-1045 YYLSAEQADGCW
+1045 
-1057 HYVDGVATLWA
+1057 

>member
-26 VFGATAAKA
+26 VFGETAAKA

-196 TLQSYEWFGSKEYPV
+196 ILQSYEWFGSKEYPV

-226 NLGRDFGVRNIE
+226 NLGRNFGVRNIE

-449 NVAEVTVL
+449 SVAEVTVL
-457 PAYNDGTNGEYA
+457 PAYNDGTNGEHEVKYLA
-469 VTFIRNGAFMDN
+469 AEAFREN
-481 GNIVK
+481 TSIK
-486 VILPDSIKQLD
+486 KIILPTSVDSLE
-497 GSVFQGCA
+497 GNVFWDCA
-505 NLKYVSMTG
+505 NLEYISMTG
-514 ITDMAFKN
+514 ITN
-522 LGKDGIYANE
+522 LDYASPYGGKR
-532 PENVITNNNF
+532 NNNF
-542 LNCVKLTTVIV
+542 RNCFKLKVVIT
-553 NKSFNLYKDSDTA
+553 STA
-566 QQFKFTRNDITLT
+566 FS
-579 PCVDIY
+579 
-585 VVGTQ
+585 
-590 DESNVNCARITQNDL
+590 SNVGQFGAAVKETPNPKILDFYVNGA
-605 LSGVIYYKGDK
+605 SGAPQLDYETADANNLASQIVYYKGNAE
-616 TKCLQWNFDD
+616 KCKQWNFDD
-626 NGDVVHGNSAHE
+626 NGDVVHGYSAHE
-638 FEDGKCVHCG
+638 FENGKCVHCG
-648 EYNTQGVKYGYDS
+648 EYNTQGVVYGYDEG
-661 ANKVYYVDLNNGLNV
+661 NDCYYVEDNRKLNV
-676 AEVNVLSVYDDGT
+676 SEITVLSLYNDGEH
-689 NGQHAVTFIRNGAFR
+689 GEKAVKYMRHEAFAENPFITK
-704 NNGNIVKVILPD
+704 IILPD
-716 SIKQL
+716 SVDDL
-721 DGSVFQNCAKLEY
+721 DGSVFRGCENLVY
-734 VSMTGITDMAFL
+734 VSMTGVKTWNYKETVRPYGNRD
-746 NLSGKGIYA
+746 G
-755 GEAEVVTNNNFHLS
+755 NNNFLNCTKLQFVIISDALS
-769 VNIKYLIVNKAFN
+769 TNV
-782 LFRDSA
+782 
-788 DAQQFP
+788 QQFFSTGTVETP
-794 GNAACIDLYVD
+794 ILDFYVNGASGAPKFTD
-805 GTQDESNV
+805 VTKQNLWTGTV
-813 RVVGGNNGLLSGV
+813 
-826 IYYKG
+826 YFKG

-877 ATNNVY
+877 ATNKVY

-956 GIETMMFD
+956 GIETMMFT
-964 NITAAYSPSETVC
+964 NITTAYSPSETVC

-1031 VKNEAPNV
+1031 VKNEAPNA

>member
-103 EDFVTLKNTCPSVEI
+103 ENFVTLKNTCPSVEI

-226 NLGRDFGVRNIE
+226 NLGRNFGVRNIE

-457 PAYNDGTNGEYA
+457 PAYNDGTNGEHEVKYLA
-469 VTFIRNGAFMDN
+469 AEAFREN
-481 GNIVK
+481 TSIK
-486 VILPDSIKQLD
+486 KIILPTSVDSLE
-497 GSVFQGCA
+497 GNVFWDCA
-505 NLKYVSMTG
+505 NLEYVSMTG
-514 ITDMAFKN
+514 ITN
-522 LGKDGIYANE
+522 LDYASPYGGE
-532 PENVITNNNF
+532 RNNNF
-542 LNCVKLTTVIV
+542 RNCFKLKVVIT
-553 NKSFNLYKDSDTA
+553 STA
-566 QQFKFTRNDITLT
+566 FS
-579 PCVDIY
+579 
-585 VVGTQ
+585 
-590 DESNVNCARITQNDL
+590 SNVGQFGAAASKTPNPKILDFYVNGA
-605 LSGVIYYKGDK
+605 SGAPQLDYETADANNLASQIVYYKGNAE
-616 TKCLQWNFDD
+616 KCKQWNFDD
-626 NGDVVHGNSAHE
+626 NGDVVHGYSAHE
-638 FEDGKCVHCG
+638 FENGKCVHCG
-648 EYNTQGVKYGYDS
+648 EYNTQGVVYGYDEG
-661 ANKVYYVDLNNGLNV
+661 NDCYYVEDNRKLNV
-676 AEVNVLSVYDDGT
+676 SEITVLSLYNDGEH
-689 NGQHAVTFIRNGAFR
+689 GEKAVKYMRHEAFAENPFITK
-704 NNGNIVKVILPD
+704 IILPD
-716 SIKQL
+716 SVDDL
-721 DGSVFQNCAKLEY
+721 DGSVFRGCENLVY
-734 VSMTGITDMAFL
+734 VSMTGVKTWNYKETVRPYGNRD
-746 NLSGKGIYA
+746 G
-755 GEAEVVTNNNFHLS
+755 NNNFLNCTKLQFVIISNALS
-769 VNIKYLIVNKAFN
+769 TNV
-782 LFRDSA
+782 
-788 DAQQFP
+788 QQFFSTGTVETP
-794 GNAACIDLYVD
+794 ILDFYVNGASGAPKFTD
-805 GTQDESNV
+805 VTKQNLWTGTV
-813 RVVGGNNGLLSGV
+813 
-826 IYYKG
+826 YFKG

-877 ATNNVY
+877 ATNKVY

-911 EVTSIRN
+911 NVTFVRI
-918 GAFQNN
+918 GAFSGNAA
-924 TVIRRVIL
+924 IKKVIL
-932 PESVK
+932 PASIT
-937 RLDGSVFQDC
+937 RLDGSVFADC
-947 ENLEYVSMT
+947 INLEYVSMIGVT
-956 GIETMMFD
+956 NLESKAISGGIYGDESDYTTNNFLD
-964 NITAAYSPSETVC
+964 CEKLTTVIVNKSFTAGVQQFKSRSDSSSVCVNIYAVGSAEEVSVNISNEQNQLYGGTVYYYSET
-977 TNNNFHNC
+977 
-985 PNLRKIVVGTK
+985 
-996 FNLHPNN
+996 
-1003 GGEQQFSGRGD
+1003 
-1014 ANVDV
+1014 
-1019 YVAGSSEESSVN
+1019 
-1031 VKNEAPNV
+1031 EA
-1039 RLSGNI
+1039 
-1045 YYLSAEQADGCW
+1045 AGCW

>member
-12 LAAIC
+12 IAAIC

-449 NVAEVTVL
+449 SVAEVTVL
-457 PAYNDGTNGEYA
+457 PAYNDGTNGEHEVKYLA
-469 VTFIRNGAFMDN
+469 AEAFREN
-481 GNIVK
+481 TSIK
-486 VILPDSIKQLD
+486 KIILPTSVDSLE
-497 GSVFQGCA
+497 GNVFWDCA
-505 NLKYVSMTG
+505 NLEYISMTG
-514 ITDMAFKN
+514 ITN
-522 LGKDGIYANE
+522 LDYASPYGGKR
-532 PENVITNNNF
+532 NNNF
-542 LNCVKLTTVIV
+542 RNCFKLKVVIT
-553 NKSFNLYKDSDTA
+553 STA
-566 QQFKFTRNDITLT
+566 FS
-579 PCVDIY
+579 
-585 VVGTQ
+585 
-590 DESNVNCARITQNDL
+590 SNVGQFGAAVKETPNPKILDFYVNGA
-605 LSGVIYYKGDK
+605 SGAPQLDYETADANNLASQIVYYKGNAE
-616 TKCLQWNFDD
+616 KCKQWNFDD
-626 NGDVVHGNSAHE
+626 NGDVVHGYSAHE
-638 FEDGKCVHCG
+638 FENGKCVHCG
-648 EYNTQGVKYGYDS
+648 EYNTQGVVYGYDEG
-661 ANKVYYVDLNNGLNV
+661 NDCYYVEDNRKLNV
-676 AEVNVLSVYDDGT
+676 SEITVLSLYNDGEH
-689 NGQHAVTFIRNGAFR
+689 GEKAVKYMRHEAFAENPFITK
-704 NNGNIVKVILPD
+704 IILPD
-716 SIKQL
+716 SVDDL
-721 DGSVFQNCAKLEY
+721 DGSVFRGCENLVY
-734 VSMTGITDMAFL
+734 VSMTGVKTWNYKETVRPYGNRD
-746 NLSGKGIYA
+746 G
-755 GEAEVVTNNNFHLS
+755 NNNFLNCIKLQFVIISDALS
-769 VNIKYLIVNKAFN
+769 TNV
-782 LFRDSA
+782 
-788 DAQQFP
+788 QQFFSTGTVETP
-794 GNAACIDLYVD
+794 ILDFYVNGASGAPKFTD
-805 GTQDESNV
+805 VTKQNLWTGTV
-813 RVVGGNNGLLSGV
+813 
-826 IYYKG
+826 YFKG

-877 ATNNVY
+877 ATNKVY

-956 GIETMMFD
+956 GIETMMFT
-964 NITAAYSPSETVC
+964 NITTAYSPSETVC

-1031 VKNEAPNV
+1031 VKNEAPNA

>member
-457 PAYNDGTNGEYA
+457 PAYNDGTNGEHEVKYLA
-469 VTFIRNGAFMDN
+469 AEAFRAN
-481 GNIVK
+481 TSIK
-486 VILPDSIKQLD
+486 KIILPTSVDSLE
-497 GSVFQGCA
+497 GNVFWDCA
-505 NLKYVSMTG
+505 NLEYVSMTG
-514 ITDMAFKN
+514 ITN
-522 LGKDGIYANE
+522 LDYASPYGGE
-532 PENVITNNNF
+532 RNNNF
-542 LNCVKLTTVIV
+542 RNCFKLKVVIT
-553 NKSFNLYKDSDTA
+553 STA
-566 QQFKFTRNDITLT
+566 FS
-579 PCVDIY
+579 
-585 VVGTQ
+585 
-590 DESNVNCARITQNDL
+590 SNVGQFGAAASETPNPKILDFYVNGA
-605 LSGVIYYKGDK
+605 SGAPQLDYETADANNLASQIVYYKGNAE
-616 TKCLQWNFDD
+616 KCRQWNFDD
-626 NGDVVHGNSAHE
+626 NGDVVHGYSAHE
-638 FEDGKCVHCG
+638 FENGKCVHCG
-648 EYNTQGVKYGYDS
+648 EYNTQGVVYGYDEG
-661 ANKVYYVDLNNGLNV
+661 NDCYYVEDNRKLNV
-676 AEVNVLSVYDDGT
+676 SEITVLSLYNDGEH
-689 NGQHAVTFIRNGAFR
+689 GEKAVKYMRHEAFAENPFITK
-704 NNGNIVKVILPD
+704 IILPD
-716 SIKQL
+716 SVDDL
-721 DGSVFQNCAKLEY
+721 DGSVFRGCENLVY
-734 VSMTGITDMAFL
+734 VSMTGVKTWNYKETVRPYGNRD
-746 NLSGKGIYA
+746 G
-755 GEAEVVTNNNFHLS
+755 NNNFLNCTKLQFVIISDALS
-769 VNIKYLIVNKAFN
+769 TNV
-782 LFRDSA
+782 
-788 DAQQFP
+788 QQFFSTGTVETP
-794 GNAACIDLYVD
+794 ILDFYVNGASGAPKFTD
-805 GTQDESNV
+805 VTKQNLWTGTV
-813 RVVGGNNGLLSGV
+813 
-826 IYYKG
+826 YFKG

-877 ATNNVY
+877 ATNKVY
-883 YVDKQETTFNVAEV
+883 YVDKQETAFNVAEV

-964 NITAAYSPSETVC
+964 NITTAYSPSETVC

-1003 GGEQQFSGRGD
+1003 GGEQQFYGRGD

>member
-457 PAYNDGTNGEYA
+457 PAYNDGTNGEHEVKYLA
-469 VTFIRNGAFMDN
+469 AEAFRAN
-481 GNIVK
+481 TSIK
-486 VILPDSIKQLD
+486 KIILPTSVDSLE
-497 GSVFQGCA
+497 GNVFWDCA
-505 NLKYVSMTG
+505 NLEYVSMTG
-514 ITDMAFKN
+514 ITN
-522 LGKDGIYANE
+522 LNYASPYGGE
-532 PENVITNNNF
+532 RNNNF
-542 LNCVKLTTVIV
+542 RNCFKLKVVIT
-553 NKSFNLYKDSDTA
+553 STA
-566 QQFKFTRNDITLT
+566 FS
-579 PCVDIY
+579 
-585 VVGTQ
+585 
-590 DESNVNCARITQNDL
+590 SNVGQFGAAASETPNPKILDFYVNGA
-605 LSGVIYYKGDK
+605 SGAPQLDYETADANNLASQIVYYKGNAE
-616 TKCLQWNFDD
+616 KCKQWNFDD

-638 FEDGKCVHCG
+638 FENGKCVHCG
-648 EYNTQGVKYGYDS
+648 EYNTQGVVYGYDEG
-661 ANKVYYVDLNNGLNV
+661 NDCYYVEDNRKLNV
-676 AEVNVLSVYDDGT
+676 SEITVLSLYNDGEH
-689 NGQHAVTFIRNGAFR
+689 GEKAVKYMRHEAFAENPFITK
-704 NNGNIVKVILPD
+704 IILPD
-716 SIKQL
+716 SVDDL
-721 DGSVFQNCAKLEY
+721 DGSVFRGCENLVY
-734 VSMTGITDMAFL
+734 VSMTGVKTWNYKETVRPYGNRD
-746 NLSGKGIYA
+746 G
-755 GEAEVVTNNNFHLS
+755 NNNFLNCTKLQFVIISDALS
-769 VNIKYLIVNKAFN
+769 TNV
-782 LFRDSA
+782 
-788 DAQQFP
+788 QQFFSTGTVETP
-794 GNAACIDLYVD
+794 ILDFYVNGASGAPNFAE
-805 GTQDESNV
+805 GTNQNLWTGTV
-813 RVVGGNNGLLSGV
+813 
-826 IYYKG
+826 YFKG

-877 ATNNVY
+877 ATNKVY

-911 EVTSIRN
+911 EVKYLAKA
-918 GAFQNN
+918 AFQDNI
-924 TVIRRVIL
+924 VIKKIIL
-932 PESVK
+932 PTSVDS
-937 RLDGSVFQDC
+937 LEGNVFWGC
-947 ENLEYVSMT
+947 ANLEYVSMT
-956 GIETMMFD
+956 GITNLD
-964 NITAAYSPSETVC
+964 YASPYGGER
-977 TNNNFHNC
+977 NNNFRNC
-985 PNLRKIVVGTK
+985 FKLKVVITSTAFSSNVGQFGAAAGETPNPKILDFYVLGA
-996 FNLHPNN
+996 
-1003 GGEQQFSGRGD
+1003 SGAPQLDYETAD
-1014 ANVDV
+1014 ANNIASQNV
-1019 YVAGSSEESSVN
+1019 YYYSET
-1031 VKNEAPNV
+1031 EA
-1039 RLSGNI
+1039 
-1045 YYLSAEQADGCW
+1045 AGCW

>member
-339 GLTVADIKCGETP
+339 GLTVVDIKCGETP

-457 PAYNDGTNGEYA
+457 PAYNDGTNGEHEVKYLA
-469 VTFIRNGAFMDN
+469 AEAFRAN
-481 GNIVK
+481 TSIK
-486 VILPDSIKQLD
+486 KIILPTSVDSLE
-497 GSVFQGCA
+497 GNVFWDCA
-505 NLKYVSMTG
+505 NLEYVSMTG
-514 ITDMAFKN
+514 ITN
-522 LGKDGIYANE
+522 LDYASPYGGE
-532 PENVITNNNF
+532 RNNNF
-542 LNCVKLTTVIV
+542 RNCFKLKVVIT
-553 NKSFNLYKDSDTA
+553 STA
-566 QQFKFTRNDITLT
+566 FS
-579 PCVDIY
+579 
-585 VVGTQ
+585 
-590 DESNVNCARITQNDL
+590 SNVGQFGAAASETPNPKILDFYVNGA
-605 LSGVIYYKGDK
+605 SGAPQLDYETADANNLASQIVYYKGNAE
-616 TKCLQWNFDD
+616 KCKQWNFDD

-638 FEDGKCVHCG
+638 FENGKCVHCG
-648 EYNTQGVKYGYDS
+648 EYNTQGVVYGYDEG
-661 ANKVYYVDLNNGLNV
+661 NDCYYVEDNRKLNV
-676 AEVNVLSVYDDGT
+676 SEITVLLLYNDGEHGEKAVKYMRHEAFAENP
-689 NGQHAVTFIRNGAFR
+689 FITK
-704 NNGNIVKVILPD
+704 IILPD
-716 SIKQL
+716 SVDDL
-721 DGSVFQNCAKLEY
+721 DGSVFRGCENLVY
-734 VSMTGITDMAFL
+734 VSMTGVKTWNYKETVRPYGNRD
-746 NLSGKGIYA
+746 G
-755 GEAEVVTNNNFHLS
+755 NNNFLNCTKLQFVIISDALS
-769 VNIKYLIVNKAFN
+769 TNV
-782 LFRDSA
+782 
-788 DAQQFP
+788 QQFFSTGTVETP
-794 GNAACIDLYVD
+794 ILDFYVNGASGAPKFTD
-805 GTQDESNV
+805 VTKQNLWTGTV
-813 RVVGGNNGLLSGV
+813 
-826 IYYKG
+826 YFKG

-877 ATNNVY
+877 ATNKVY
-883 YVDKQETTFNVAEV
+883 YVDKQETAFNVAEV

-911 EVTSIRN
+911 NVTFVRI
-918 GAFQNN
+918 GAFSGNAA
-924 TVIRRVIL
+924 IKKVIL
-932 PESVK
+932 PASIT
-937 RLDGSVFQDC
+937 RLDGSVFADC
-947 ENLEYVSMT
+947 INLEYVSMIGVT
-956 GIETMMFD
+956 NLESKAISGGIYGDESDYTTNNFLD
-964 NITAAYSPSETVC
+964 CEKLTTVIVDKSFTAGVQQFKSRSDSSSVCVNIYAVGSAEEVSVNISNEQNQLYGGTVYYYSET
-977 TNNNFHNC
+977 
-985 PNLRKIVVGTK
+985 
-996 FNLHPNN
+996 
-1003 GGEQQFSGRGD
+1003 
-1014 ANVDV
+1014 
-1019 YVAGSSEESSVN
+1019 
-1031 VKNEAPNV
+1031 EA
-1039 RLSGNI
+1039 
-1045 YYLSAEQADGCW
+1045 AGCW

>member
-457 PAYNDGTNGEYA
+457 PAYNDGTNGEHEVKYLA
-469 VTFIRNGAFMDN
+469 AEAFRAN
-481 GNIVK
+481 TSIK
-486 VILPDSIKQLD
+486 KIILPTSVDSLE
-497 GSVFQGCA
+497 GNVFWDCA
-505 NLKYVSMTG
+505 NLEYVSMTG
-514 ITDMAFKN
+514 ITN
-522 LGKDGIYANE
+522 LDYASPYGGE
-532 PENVITNNNF
+532 RNNNF
-542 LNCVKLTTVIV
+542 RNCFKLKVVIT
-553 NKSFNLYKDSDTA
+553 STA
-566 QQFKFTRNDITLT
+566 FS
-579 PCVDIY
+579 
-585 VVGTQ
+585 
-590 DESNVNCARITQNDL
+590 SNVGQFGAAVKETPNPKILDFYVNGA
-605 LSGVIYYKGDK
+605 SGAPQLDYETADANNLASQIVYYKGNAENCK
-616 TKCLQWNFDD
+616 QWNFND

-648 EYNTQGVKYGYDS
+648 EYNTQGVVYGYDEG
-661 ANKVYYVDLNNGLNV
+661 NDCYYVEDNRKLNV
-676 AEVNVLSVYDDGT
+676 SEITVLSLYNDGEH
-689 NGQHAVTFIRNGAFR
+689 GEKAVKYMRHEAFAENPFITK
-704 NNGNIVKVILPD
+704 IILPD
-716 SIKQL
+716 SVDDL
-721 DGSVFQNCAKLEY
+721 DGSVFRGCENLVY
-734 VSMTGITDMAFL
+734 VSMTGVKTWNYKETVRPYGNRD
-746 NLSGKGIYA
+746 G
-755 GEAEVVTNNNFHLS
+755 NNNFLNCTKLQFVIISDALS
-769 VNIKYLIVNKAFN
+769 TNV
-782 LFRDSA
+782 
-788 DAQQFP
+788 QQFFSTGTVETP
-794 GNAACIDLYVD
+794 ILDFYVNGASGAPKFTD
-805 GTQDESNV
+805 VTKQNLWTGTV
-813 RVVGGNNGLLSGV
+813 
-826 IYYKG
+826 YFKG

-877 ATNNVY
+877 ATNKVY

-911 EVTSIRN
+911 EVKYLAKA
-918 GAFQNN
+918 AFQDNI
-924 TVIRRVIL
+924 VIKKIIL
-932 PESVK
+932 PTSVDS
-937 RLDGSVFQDC
+937 LEGNVFWGC
-947 ENLEYVSMT
+947 ANLEYVSMT
-956 GIETMMFD
+956 GITNLD
-964 NITAAYSPSETVC
+964 YASPYGGER
-977 TNNNFHNC
+977 NNNFRNC
-985 PNLRKIVVGTK
+985 FKLKVVITSTAFSSNVGQFGAAAGETPNPKILDFYVLGA
-996 FNLHPNN
+996 
-1003 GGEQQFSGRGD
+1003 SGAPQLDYETAD
-1014 ANVDV
+1014 ANNIASQNV
-1019 YVAGSSEESSVN
+1019 YYYSET
-1031 VKNEAPNV
+1031 EA
-1039 RLSGNI
+1039 
-1045 YYLSAEQADGCW
+1045 AGCW

>member
-17 AACLIFGAM
+17 ASCLIFGAM

-95 IFADKNLA
+95 IFAGKNLA

-118 DESKIYA
+118 DESKIYS

-427 QGVKYGYDAA
+427 QGVKYGYDAV

-469 VTFIRNGAFMDN
+469 VTFIRNGAFMD
-481 GNIVK
+481 
-486 VILPDSIKQLD
+486 
-497 GSVFQGCA
+497 
-505 NLKYVSMTG
+505 
-514 ITDMAFKN
+514 
-522 LGKDGIYANE
+522 
-532 PENVITNNNF
+532 
-542 LNCVKLTTVIV
+542 
-553 NKSFNLYKDSDTA
+553 
-566 QQFKFTRNDITLT
+566 
-579 PCVDIY
+579 
-585 VVGTQ
+585 
-590 DESNVNCARITQNDL
+590 
-605 LSGVIYYKGDK
+605 
-616 TKCLQWNFDD
+616 
-626 NGDVVHGNSAHE
+626 
-638 FEDGKCVHCG
+638 
-648 EYNTQGVKYGYDS
+648 
-661 ANKVYYVDLNNGLNV
+661 
-676 AEVNVLSVYDDGT
+676 
-689 NGQHAVTFIRNGAFR
+689 
-704 NNGNIVKVILPD
+704 NGNIVKVILPD

-813 RVVGGNNGLLSGV
+813 RVVSSKNGLLSGV

-877 ATNNVY
+877 ATNKVY

-964 NITAAYSPSETVC
+964 NITTAYSPSETVC

-1031 VKNEAPNV
+1031 VKNEAPNA

>member
-165 LNAKARFGFYDLVT
+165 LNAKAQFGFYDLVT

-449 NVAEVTVL
+449 SVAEVTVL

-481 GNIVK
+481 GNIVN

-522 LGKDGIYANE
+522 LGKNGIYANE

-648 EYNTQGVKYGYDS
+648 EYNTQGVVYGYDEG
-661 ANKVYYVDLNNGLNV
+661 NDCYYVEDNRKLNV
-676 AEVNVLSVYDDGT
+676 SEITVLSLYNDGEH
-689 NGQHAVTFIRNGAFR
+689 GEKAVKYMRHEAFAENPFITK
-704 NNGNIVKVILPD
+704 IILPD
-716 SIKQL
+716 SVDDL
-721 DGSVFQNCAKLEY
+721 DGSVFRGCENLVY
-734 VSMTGITDMAFL
+734 VSMTGVKTWNYKETVRPYGNRD
-746 NLSGKGIYA
+746 G
-755 GEAEVVTNNNFHLS
+755 NNNFLNCTKLQFVIISDALS
-769 VNIKYLIVNKAFN
+769 TNV
-782 LFRDSA
+782 
-788 DAQQFP
+788 QQFFSTGTVETP
-794 GNAACIDLYVD
+794 ILDFYVNGASGAPKFTD
-805 GTQDESNV
+805 VTKQNLWTGTV
-813 RVVGGNNGLLSGV
+813 
-826 IYYKG
+826 YFKG

-877 ATNNVY
+877 ATNKVY

-911 EVTSIRN
+911 NVTFVRI
-918 GAFQNN
+918 GAFSGNAA
-924 TVIRRVIL
+924 IKKVIL
-932 PESVK
+932 PASIT
-937 RLDGSVFQDC
+937 RLDGSVFADC
-947 ENLEYVSMT
+947 INLEYVSMIGVT
-956 GIETMMFD
+956 NLESKAISGGIYGDESDYTTNNFLD
-964 NITAAYSPSETVC
+964 CEKLTTVIVDKSFTAGVQQFKSRSDSSSVCVNIYAVGSAEEVSVNISNEQNQLYGGTVYYYSET
-977 TNNNFHNC
+977 
-985 PNLRKIVVGTK
+985 
-996 FNLHPNN
+996 
-1003 GGEQQFSGRGD
+1003 
-1014 ANVDV
+1014 
-1019 YVAGSSEESSVN
+1019 
-1031 VKNEAPNV
+1031 EA
-1039 RLSGNI
+1039 
-1045 YYLSAEQADGCW
+1045 AGCW

>member
-179 RSILITADGE
+179 RSILITADGK

-449 NVAEVTVL
+449 SVAEVTVL
-457 PAYNDGTNGEYA
+457 PAYNDGTNGEHEVKYLA
-469 VTFIRNGAFMDN
+469 AEAFREN
-481 GNIVK
+481 TSIK
-486 VILPDSIKQLD
+486 KIILPTSVDSLE
-497 GSVFQGCA
+497 GNVFWDCA
-505 NLKYVSMTG
+505 NLEYISMTG
-514 ITDMAFKN
+514 ITN
-522 LGKDGIYANE
+522 LDYASPYGGKR
-532 PENVITNNNF
+532 NNNF
-542 LNCVKLTTVIV
+542 RNCFKLKVVIT
-553 NKSFNLYKDSDTA
+553 STA
-566 QQFKFTRNDITLT
+566 FS
-579 PCVDIY
+579 
-585 VVGTQ
+585 
-590 DESNVNCARITQNDL
+590 SNVGQFGAAVKETPNPKILDFYVNGA
-605 LSGVIYYKGDK
+605 SGAPQLDYETADANNLASQIVYYKGNAENCK
-616 TKCLQWNFDD
+616 QWNFND

-648 EYNTQGVKYGYDS
+648 EYNTQGVVYGYDEG
-661 ANKVYYVDLNNGLNV
+661 NDCYYVEDNRKLNV
-676 AEVNVLSVYDDGT
+676 SEITVLSLYNDGEH
-689 NGQHAVTFIRNGAFR
+689 GEKAVKYMRHEAFAENPFITK
-704 NNGNIVKVILPD
+704 IILPD
-716 SIKQL
+716 SVDDL
-721 DGSVFQNCAKLEY
+721 DGSVFRGCENLVY
-734 VSMTGITDMAFL
+734 VSMTGVKTWNYKETVRPYGNRD
-746 NLSGKGIYA
+746 G
-755 GEAEVVTNNNFHLS
+755 NNNFLNCTKLQFVIISDALS
-769 VNIKYLIVNKAFN
+769 TNV
-782 LFRDSA
+782 
-788 DAQQFP
+788 QQFFSTGTVETP
-794 GNAACIDLYVD
+794 ILDFYVNGASGAPKFTD
-805 GTQDESNV
+805 VTKQNLWTGTV
-813 RVVGGNNGLLSGV
+813 
-826 IYYKG
+826 YFKG

-877 ATNNVY
+877 ATNKVY

-911 EVTSIRN
+911 NVTFVRI
-918 GAFQNN
+918 GAFSGNAA
-924 TVIRRVIL
+924 IKKVIL
-932 PESVK
+932 PASIT
-937 RLDGSVFQDC
+937 RLDGSVFADC
-947 ENLEYVSMT
+947 INLEYVSMIGVT
-956 GIETMMFD
+956 NLESKAISGGIYGDESDYTTNNFLD
-964 NITAAYSPSETVC
+964 CEKLTTVIVDKSFTAGVQQFKSRSDSSSVCVNIYAVGSAEEVSVNISNEQNQLYGGTVYYYSET
-977 TNNNFHNC
+977 
-985 PNLRKIVVGTK
+985 
-996 FNLHPNN
+996 
-1003 GGEQQFSGRGD
+1003 
-1014 ANVDV
+1014 
-1019 YVAGSSEESSVN
+1019 
-1031 VKNEAPNV
+1031 EA
-1039 RLSGNI
+1039 
-1045 YYLSAEQADGCW
+1045 AGCW

>member
-95 IFADKNLA
+95 IFAGKNLA

-165 LNAKARFGFYDLVT
+165 LNAKAQFGFYDLVT

-226 NLGRDFGVRNIE
+226 NLGRDFGVRNVE

-399 GAESPAVS
+399 GAESAAVS

-469 VTFIRNGAFMDN
+469 VTFIRNGAFRDN

-522 LGKDGIYANE
+522 LGKNGIYANE

-542 LNCVKLTTVIV
+542 LNCVKLSTVIV
-553 NKSFNLYKDSDTA
+553 NKSFNLYKDLDTA

-585 VVGTQ
+585 VDGTQ

-626 NGDVVHGNSAHE
+626 NGDVVHGYSAHE
-638 FEDGKCVHCG
+638 FENGKCVHCG
-648 EYNTQGVKYGYDS
+648 EYNTQGVVYGYDEG
-661 ANKVYYVDLNNGLNV
+661 NDCYYVEDNRKLNV
-676 AEVNVLSVYDDGT
+676 SEITVLSLYNDGEH
-689 NGQHAVTFIRNGAFR
+689 GEKAVKYMRHEAFAENPFITK
-704 NNGNIVKVILPD
+704 IILPD
-716 SIKQL
+716 SVDDL
-721 DGSVFQNCAKLEY
+721 DGSVFRGCENLVY
-734 VSMTGITDMAFL
+734 VSMTGVKTWNYKETVRPYGNRD
-746 NLSGKGIYA
+746 G
-755 GEAEVVTNNNFHLS
+755 NNNFLNCTKLQFVIISDALS
-769 VNIKYLIVNKAFN
+769 TNV
-782 LFRDSA
+782 
-788 DAQQFP
+788 QQFFSTGTVETP
-794 GNAACIDLYVD
+794 ILDFYVNGASGAPNFAE
-805 GTQDESNV
+805 GTNQNLWTGTV
-813 RVVGGNNGLLSGV
+813 
-826 IYYKG
+826 YFKG

-877 ATNNVY
+877 ATNKVY
-883 YVDKQETTFNVAEV
+883 YVDKQETAFNVAKV

-911 EVTSIRN
+911 NVTFVRI
-918 GAFQNN
+918 GAFSGNAD
-924 TVIRRVIL
+924 IKKVIL
-932 PESVK
+932 PASIT
-937 RLDGSVFQDC
+937 RLDGSVFADC
-947 ENLEYVSMT
+947 INLEYVSMIGVT
-956 GIETMMFD
+956 NLESKAISGGIYGDESDYTTNNFLD
-964 NITAAYSPSETVC
+964 CEKLTTVIVNKSFTAGVQQFKSRSDSSSVCVNIYAVGSAEEVSVNISNEQNQLYGGTVYYYSET
-977 TNNNFHNC
+977 
-985 PNLRKIVVGTK
+985 
-996 FNLHPNN
+996 
-1003 GGEQQFSGRGD
+1003 
-1014 ANVDV
+1014 
-1019 YVAGSSEESSVN
+1019 
-1031 VKNEAPNV
+1031 EA
-1039 RLSGNI
+1039 
-1045 YYLSAEQADGCW
+1045 AGCW

>member
-648 EYNTQGVKYGYDS
+648 EYNTQGVVYGYDEG
-661 ANKVYYVDLNNGLNV
+661 NDCYYVEDNRKLNV
-676 AEVNVLSVYDDGT
+676 SEITVLSLYNDGEH
-689 NGQHAVTFIRNGAFR
+689 GEKAVKYMRHEAFAENPFITK
-704 NNGNIVKVILPD
+704 IILPD
-716 SIKQL
+716 SVDDL
-721 DGSVFQNCAKLEY
+721 DGSVFRGCENLVY
-734 VSMTGITDMAFL
+734 VSMTGVKTWNYKETVRPYGNRD
-746 NLSGKGIYA
+746 G
-755 GEAEVVTNNNFHLS
+755 NNNFLNCTKLQFVIISDALS
-769 VNIKYLIVNKAFN
+769 TNV
-782 LFRDSA
+782 
-788 DAQQFP
+788 QQFFSTGTVETP
-794 GNAACIDLYVD
+794 ILDFYVNGASGAPKFTD
-805 GTQDESNV
+805 VTKQNLWTGTV
-813 RVVGGNNGLLSGV
+813 
-826 IYYKG
+826 YFKG

-839 NFDSD
+839 NFDSY

-877 ATNNVY
+877 ATNKVY

-911 EVTSIRN
+911 NVTFVRI
-918 GAFQNN
+918 GAFSGNAA
-924 TVIRRVIL
+924 IKKVIL
-932 PESVK
+932 PASIT
-937 RLDGSVFQDC
+937 RLDGSVFADC
-947 ENLEYVSMT
+947 INLEYVSMIGVT
-956 GIETMMFD
+956 NLESKAISGGIYGDESDYTTNNFLD
-964 NITAAYSPSETVC
+964 CEKLTTVIVDKSFTAGVQQFKSRSDSSSVCVNIYAVGSAEEVSVNISNEQNQLYGGTVYYYSET
-977 TNNNFHNC
+977 
-985 PNLRKIVVGTK
+985 
-996 FNLHPNN
+996 
-1003 GGEQQFSGRGD
+1003 
-1014 ANVDV
+1014 
-1019 YVAGSSEESSVN
+1019 
-1031 VKNEAPNV
+1031 EA
-1039 RLSGNI
+1039 
-1045 YYLSAEQADGCW
+1045 AGCW

>member
-85 KLVVVIAPTQ
+85 KLIVVIAPTQ

-165 LNAKARFGFYDLVT
+165 LNAKAQFGFYDLVT

-449 NVAEVTVL
+449 SVAEVTVL
-457 PAYNDGTNGEYA
+457 PAYNDGTNGEHEVKYLA
-469 VTFIRNGAFMDN
+469 AEAFREN
-481 GNIVK
+481 TSIK
-486 VILPDSIKQLD
+486 KIILPTSVDSLE
-497 GSVFQGCA
+497 GNVFWDCA
-505 NLKYVSMTG
+505 NLEYISMTG
-514 ITDMAFKN
+514 ITN
-522 LGKDGIYANE
+522 LDYASPYGGKR
-532 PENVITNNNF
+532 NNNF
-542 LNCVKLTTVIV
+542 RNCFKLKVVIT
-553 NKSFNLYKDSDTA
+553 STA
-566 QQFKFTRNDITLT
+566 FS
-579 PCVDIY
+579 
-585 VVGTQ
+585 
-590 DESNVNCARITQNDL
+590 SNVGQFGAAVKETPNPKILDFYVNGA
-605 LSGVIYYKGDK
+605 SGAPQLDYETADANNLASQIVYYKGNAENCK
-616 TKCLQWNFDD
+616 QWNFND

-648 EYNTQGVKYGYDS
+648 EYNTQGVVYGYDEG
-661 ANKVYYVDLNNGLNV
+661 NDCYYVEDNRKLNV
-676 AEVNVLSVYDDGT
+676 SEITVLSLYNDGEH
-689 NGQHAVTFIRNGAFR
+689 GEKAVKYMRHEAFAENPFITK
-704 NNGNIVKVILPD
+704 IILPD
-716 SIKQL
+716 SVDDL
-721 DGSVFQNCAKLEY
+721 DGSVFRGCENLVY
-734 VSMTGITDMAFL
+734 VSMTGVKTWNYKETVRPYGNRD
-746 NLSGKGIYA
+746 G
-755 GEAEVVTNNNFHLS
+755 NNNFLNCTKLQFVIISDALS
-769 VNIKYLIVNKAFN
+769 TNV
-782 LFRDSA
+782 
-788 DAQQFP
+788 QQFFSTGTVETP
-794 GNAACIDLYVD
+794 ILDFYVNGASGAPKFTD
-805 GTQDESNV
+805 VTKQNLWTGTV
-813 RVVGGNNGLLSGV
+813 
-826 IYYKG
+826 YFKG

-844 GNISHGNAKHNFVD
+844 GNIIHGNAKHNFVD

-877 ATNNVY
+877 ATNKVY

-911 EVTSIRN
+911 NVTFVRI
-918 GAFQNN
+918 GAFSGNAA
-924 TVIRRVIL
+924 IKKVIL
-932 PESVK
+932 PASIT
-937 RLDGSVFQDC
+937 RLDGSVFADC
-947 ENLEYVSMT
+947 INLEYVSMIGVT
-956 GIETMMFD
+956 NLESKAISGGIYGDESDYTTNNFLD
-964 NITAAYSPSETVC
+964 CEKLTTVIVDKSFTAGVQQFKSRSDSSSVCVNIYAVGSAEEVSVNISNEQNQLYGGTVYYYSET
-977 TNNNFHNC
+977 
-985 PNLRKIVVGTK
+985 
-996 FNLHPNN
+996 
-1003 GGEQQFSGRGD
+1003 
-1014 ANVDV
+1014 
-1019 YVAGSSEESSVN
+1019 
-1031 VKNEAPNV
+1031 EA
-1039 RLSGNI
+1039 
-1045 YYLSAEQADGCW
+1045 AGCW

>member
-165 LNAKARFGFYDLVT
+165 LNAKAQFGFYDLVT
-179 RSILITADGE
+179 RSILITADGK

-457 PAYNDGTNGEYA
+457 PAYNDGTNGEHEVKYLA
-469 VTFIRNGAFMDN
+469 AEAFRAN
-481 GNIVK
+481 TSIK
-486 VILPDSIKQLD
+486 KIILPTSVDSLE
-497 GSVFQGCA
+497 GNVFWDCA
-505 NLKYVSMTG
+505 NLEYVSMTG
-514 ITDMAFKN
+514 ITN
-522 LGKDGIYANE
+522 LDYASPYGGE
-532 PENVITNNNF
+532 RNNNF
-542 LNCVKLTTVIV
+542 RNCFKLKVVIT
-553 NKSFNLYKDSDTA
+553 STA
-566 QQFKFTRNDITLT
+566 FS
-579 PCVDIY
+579 
-585 VVGTQ
+585 
-590 DESNVNCARITQNDL
+590 SNVGQFGAAASETPNPKILDFYVNGA
-605 LSGVIYYKGDK
+605 SGAPQLDYETADANNLASQIVYYKGNAE
-616 TKCLQWNFDD
+616 KCRQWNFDD
-626 NGDVVHGNSAHE
+626 NGDVVHGYSAHE
-638 FEDGKCVHCG
+638 FENGKCVHCG
-648 EYNTQGVKYGYDS
+648 EYNTQGVVYGYDEG
-661 ANKVYYVDLNNGLNV
+661 NDCYYVEDNRKLNV
-676 AEVNVLSVYDDGT
+676 SEITVLSLYNDGEH
-689 NGQHAVTFIRNGAFR
+689 GEKAVKYMRHEAFAENPFITK
-704 NNGNIVKVILPD
+704 IILPD
-716 SIKQL
+716 SVDDL
-721 DGSVFQNCAKLEY
+721 DGSVFRGCENLVY
-734 VSMTGITDMAFL
+734 VSMTGVKTWNYKETVRPYGNRD
-746 NLSGKGIYA
+746 G
-755 GEAEVVTNNNFHLS
+755 NNNFLNCTKLQFVIISDALS
-769 VNIKYLIVNKAFN
+769 TNV
-782 LFRDSA
+782 
-788 DAQQFP
+788 QQFFSTGTVETP
-794 GNAACIDLYVD
+794 ILDFYVNGASGAPKFTD
-805 GTQDESNV
+805 VTKQNLWTGTV
-813 RVVGGNNGLLSGV
+813 
-826 IYYKG
+826 YFKG

-877 ATNNVY
+877 ATNKVY

-956 GIETMMFD
+956 GIETMMFT
-964 NITAAYSPSETVC
+964 NITTAYSPSETVC

>member
-125 DGEDFLANACVVSMK
+125 DGADFLANACVVSMK

-457 PAYNDGTNGEYA
+457 PAYNDGTNGEHEVKYLA
-469 VTFIRNGAFMDN
+469 AEAFRAN
-481 GNIVK
+481 TSIK
-486 VILPDSIKQLD
+486 KIILPTSVDSLE
-497 GSVFQGCA
+497 GNVFWDCA
-505 NLKYVSMTG
+505 NLEYVSMTG
-514 ITDMAFKN
+514 ITN
-522 LGKDGIYANE
+522 LDYASPYGGE
-532 PENVITNNNF
+532 RNNNF
-542 LNCVKLTTVIV
+542 RNCFKLKVVIT
-553 NKSFNLYKDSDTA
+553 STA
-566 QQFKFTRNDITLT
+566 FS
-579 PCVDIY
+579 
-585 VVGTQ
+585 
-590 DESNVNCARITQNDL
+590 SNVGQFGAAVKETPNPKILDFYVNGA
-605 LSGVIYYKGDK
+605 SGAPQLDYETADANNLASQIVYYKGNAENCK
-616 TKCLQWNFDD
+616 QWNFND

-638 FEDGKCVHCG
+638 FENGKCVHCG
-648 EYNTQGVKYGYDS
+648 EYNTQGVVYGYDEG
-661 ANKVYYVDLNNGLNV
+661 NDCYYVEDNRKLNV
-676 AEVNVLSVYDDGT
+676 SEITVLSLYNDGEH
-689 NGQHAVTFIRNGAFR
+689 GEKAVKYMRHEAFAENPFITK
-704 NNGNIVKVILPD
+704 IILPD
-716 SIKQL
+716 SVDDL
-721 DGSVFQNCAKLEY
+721 DGSVFRGCENLVY
-734 VSMTGITDMAFL
+734 VSMTGVKTWNYKETVRPYGNRD
-746 NLSGKGIYA
+746 G
-755 GEAEVVTNNNFHLS
+755 NNNFLNCTKLQFVIISDALS
-769 VNIKYLIVNKAFN
+769 TNV
-782 LFRDSA
+782 
-788 DAQQFP
+788 QQFFSTGTVETP
-794 GNAACIDLYVD
+794 ILDFYVNGASGAPKFTD
-805 GTQDESNV
+805 VTKQNLWTGTV
-813 RVVGGNNGLLSGV
+813 
-826 IYYKG
+826 YFKG

-877 ATNNVY
+877 ATNKVY

-911 EVTSIRN
+911 NVTFVRI
-918 GAFQNN
+918 GAFSGNAA
-924 TVIRRVIL
+924 IKKVIL
-932 PESVK
+932 PASIT
-937 RLDGSVFQDC
+937 RLDGSVFADC
-947 ENLEYVSMT
+947 INLEYVSMIGVT
-956 GIETMMFD
+956 NLESKAISGGIYGDESDYTTNNFLD
-964 NITAAYSPSETVC
+964 CEKLTTVIVDKSFTAGVQQFKSRSDSSSVCVNIYAVGSAEEVSVNISNEQNQLYGGTVYYYSET
-977 TNNNFHNC
+977 
-985 PNLRKIVVGTK
+985 
-996 FNLHPNN
+996 
-1003 GGEQQFSGRGD
+1003 
-1014 ANVDV
+1014 
-1019 YVAGSSEESSVN
+1019 
-1031 VKNEAPNV
+1031 EA
-1039 RLSGNI
+1039 
-1045 YYLSAEQADGCW
+1045 AGCW

>member
-42 GATVTVDDGV
+42 GATVAVDDGV

-389 AFVEEGDDYE
+389 AFVEEGNDYE

-457 PAYNDGTNGEYA
+457 PAYNDGTNGEHEVKYLA
-469 VTFIRNGAFMDN
+469 AEAFREN
-481 GNIVK
+481 TSIK
-486 VILPDSIKQLD
+486 KIILPTSVDSLE
-497 GSVFQGCA
+497 GNVFWDCA
-505 NLKYVSMTG
+505 NLEYISMTG
-514 ITDMAFKN
+514 ITN
-522 LGKDGIYANE
+522 LDYASPYGGKR
-532 PENVITNNNF
+532 NNNF
-542 LNCVKLTTVIV
+542 RNCFKLKVVIT
-553 NKSFNLYKDSDTA
+553 STA
-566 QQFKFTRNDITLT
+566 FS
-579 PCVDIY
+579 
-585 VVGTQ
+585 
-590 DESNVNCARITQNDL
+590 SNVGQFGAAVKETPNPKILDFYVNGA
-605 LSGVIYYKGDK
+605 SGAPQLDYETADANNLASQIVYYKGNAENCK
-616 TKCLQWNFDD
+616 QWNFND

-648 EYNTQGVKYGYDS
+648 EYNTQGVVYGYDEG
-661 ANKVYYVDLNNGLNV
+661 NDCYYVEDNRKLNV
-676 AEVNVLSVYDDGT
+676 SEITVLSLYNDGEH
-689 NGQHAVTFIRNGAFR
+689 GEKAVKYMRHEAFAENPFITK
-704 NNGNIVKVILPD
+704 IILPD
-716 SIKQL
+716 SVDDL
-721 DGSVFQNCAKLEY
+721 DGSVFRGCENLVY
-734 VSMTGITDMAFL
+734 VSMTGVKTWNYKETVRPYGNRD
-746 NLSGKGIYA
+746 G
-755 GEAEVVTNNNFHLS
+755 NNNFLNCTKLQFVIISDALS
-769 VNIKYLIVNKAFN
+769 TNV
-782 LFRDSA
+782 
-788 DAQQFP
+788 QQFFSTGTVETP
-794 GNAACIDLYVD
+794 ILDFYVNGASGAPKFTD
-805 GTQDESNV
+805 VTKQNLWTGTV
-813 RVVGGNNGLLSGV
+813 
-826 IYYKG
+826 YFKG

-877 ATNNVY
+877 ATNKVY

-911 EVTSIRN
+911 NVTFVRI
-918 GAFQNN
+918 GAFSGNAA
-924 TVIRRVIL
+924 IKKVIL
-932 PESVK
+932 PASIT
-937 RLDGSVFQDC
+937 RLDGSVFADC
-947 ENLEYVSMT
+947 INLEYVSMIGVT
-956 GIETMMFD
+956 NLESKAISGGIYGDESDYTTNNFLD
-964 NITAAYSPSETVC
+964 CEKLTTVIVDKSFTAGVQQFKSRSDSSSVCVNIYAVGSAEEVSVNISNEQNQLYGGTVYYYSET
-977 TNNNFHNC
+977 
-985 PNLRKIVVGTK
+985 
-996 FNLHPNN
+996 
-1003 GGEQQFSGRGD
+1003 
-1014 ANVDV
+1014 
-1019 YVAGSSEESSVN
+1019 
-1031 VKNEAPNV
+1031 EA
-1039 RLSGNI
+1039 
-1045 YYLSAEQADGCW
+1045 AGCW

>member
-226 NLGRDFGVRNIE
+226 NLGRNFGVRNIE

-457 PAYNDGTNGEYA
+457 PAYNDGTNGEHEVKYLA
-469 VTFIRNGAFMDN
+469 AEAFRAN
-481 GNIVK
+481 TSIK
-486 VILPDSIKQLD
+486 KIILPTSVDSLE
-497 GSVFQGCA
+497 GNVFWDCA
-505 NLKYVSMTG
+505 NLEYVSMTG
-514 ITDMAFKN
+514 ITN
-522 LGKDGIYANE
+522 LDYASPYGGE
-532 PENVITNNNF
+532 RNNNF
-542 LNCVKLTTVIV
+542 RNCFKLKVVIT
-553 NKSFNLYKDSDTA
+553 STA
-566 QQFKFTRNDITLT
+566 FS
-579 PCVDIY
+579 
-585 VVGTQ
+585 
-590 DESNVNCARITQNDL
+590 SNVGQFGAAASETPNPKILDFYVNGA
-605 LSGVIYYKGDK
+605 SGAPQLDYETADANNLASQIVYYKGNAE
-616 TKCLQWNFDD
+616 KCKQWNFDD
-626 NGDVVHGNSAHE
+626 NGDVVHGYSAHE
-638 FEDGKCVHCG
+638 FENGKCVHCG
-648 EYNTQGVKYGYDS
+648 EYNTQGVVYGYDEG
-661 ANKVYYVDLNNGLNV
+661 NDCYYVEDNRKLNV
-676 AEVNVLSVYDDGT
+676 SEITVLSLYNDGEH
-689 NGQHAVTFIRNGAFR
+689 GEKAVKYMRHEAFAENPFITK
-704 NNGNIVKVILPD
+704 IILPD
-716 SIKQL
+716 SVDDL
-721 DGSVFQNCAKLEY
+721 DGSVFRGCENLVY
-734 VSMTGITDMAFL
+734 VSMTGVKTWNYKETVRPYGNRD
-746 NLSGKGIYA
+746 G
-755 GEAEVVTNNNFHLS
+755 NNNFLNCTKLQFVIISDALS
-769 VNIKYLIVNKAFN
+769 TNV
-782 LFRDSA
+782 
-788 DAQQFP
+788 QQFFSTGTVETP
-794 GNAACIDLYVD
+794 ILDFYVNGASGAPKFTD
-805 GTQDESNV
+805 VTKQNLWTGTV
-813 RVVGGNNGLLSGV
+813 
-826 IYYKG
+826 YFKG

-877 ATNNVY
+877 ATNKVY

-911 EVTSIRN
+911 NVTFVRI
-918 GAFQNN
+918 GAFSGNAA
-924 TVIRRVIL
+924 IKKVIL
-932 PESVK
+932 PASIT
-937 RLDGSVFQDC
+937 RLDGSVFADC
-947 ENLEYVSMT
+947 INLEYVSMIGVT
-956 GIETMMFD
+956 NLESKAISGGIYGDESDYTTNNFLD
-964 NITAAYSPSETVC
+964 CEKLTTVIVDKSFTAGVQQFKSRSDSSSVCVNIYAVGSAEEVSVNISNEQNQLYGGTVYYYSET
-977 TNNNFHNC
+977 
-985 PNLRKIVVGTK
+985 
-996 FNLHPNN
+996 
-1003 GGEQQFSGRGD
+1003 
-1014 ANVDV
+1014 
-1019 YVAGSSEESSVN
+1019 
-1031 VKNEAPNV
+1031 EA
-1039 RLSGNI
+1039 
-1045 YYLSAEQADGCW
+1045 AGCW

>member
-103 EDFVTLKNTCPSVEI
+103 ENFVTLKNTCPSVEI

-165 LNAKARFGFYDLVT
+165 LNAKAQFGFYDLVT

-389 AFVEEGDDYE
+389 AFVEDGDNYE

-457 PAYNDGTNGEYA
+457 PAYNDGTNGEHEVKYLA
-469 VTFIRNGAFMDN
+469 AKAFRAN
-481 GNIVK
+481 TSIK
-486 VILPDSIKQLD
+486 KIILPTSVDSLE
-497 GSVFQGCA
+497 GNVFWDCA
-505 NLKYVSMTG
+505 NLEYVSMTG
-514 ITDMAFKN
+514 ITN
-522 LGKDGIYANE
+522 LDYASPYGGE
-532 PENVITNNNF
+532 RNNNF
-542 LNCVKLTTVIV
+542 RNCFKLKVVIT
-553 NKSFNLYKDSDTA
+553 STA
-566 QQFKFTRNDITLT
+566 FS
-579 PCVDIY
+579 
-585 VVGTQ
+585 
-590 DESNVNCARITQNDL
+590 SNVGQFGAAASETPNPKILDFYVNGA
-605 LSGVIYYKGDK
+605 SGAPQLDYETADANNLASQIVYYKGNAE
-616 TKCLQWNFDD
+616 KCKQWNFDD

-661 ANKVYYVDLNNGLNV
+661 ANEVYYVGLNNGLNV

-689 NGQHAVTFIRNGAFR
+689 NGEHAVTFIRNGAFR

-755 GEAEVVTNNNFHLS
+755 GETEVVTNNNFHLS

-794 GNAACIDLYVD
+794 GDAACIDLYVD

-813 RVVGGNNGLLSGV
+813 RVVSSKNGLLSGV

-877 ATNNVY
+877 ATNKVY
-883 YVDKQETTFNVAEV
+883 YVDKQETAFNVAEV

-911 EVTSIRN
+911 NVTFVRI
-918 GAFQNN
+918 GAFSGNAA
-924 TVIRRVIL
+924 IKKVIL
-932 PESVK
+932 PASIT
-937 RLDGSVFQDC
+937 RLDGSVFADC
-947 ENLEYVSMT
+947 INLEYVSMIGVT
-956 GIETMMFD
+956 NLESKAISGGIYGDESDYTTNNFLD
-964 NITAAYSPSETVC
+964 CEKLTTVIVNKSFTAGVQQFKSRSDSSSVCVNIYAVGSAEEVSVNISNEQNQLYGGTVYYYSET
-977 TNNNFHNC
+977 
-985 PNLRKIVVGTK
+985 
-996 FNLHPNN
+996 
-1003 GGEQQFSGRGD
+1003 E
-1014 ANVDV
+1014 A
-1019 YVAGSSEESSVN
+1019 AGC
-1031 VKNEAPNV
+1031 
-1039 RLSGNI
+1039 R
-1045 YYLSAEQADGCW
+1045 

>member
-226 NLGRDFGVRNIE
+226 NLGRNFGVRNIE

-457 PAYNDGTNGEYA
+457 PAYNDGTNGEHEVKYLA
-469 VTFIRNGAFMDN
+469 AEAFREN
-481 GNIVK
+481 TSIK
-486 VILPDSIKQLD
+486 KIILPTSVDSLE
-497 GSVFQGCA
+497 GNVFWDCA
-505 NLKYVSMTG
+505 NLEYVSMTG
-514 ITDMAFKN
+514 ITN
-522 LGKDGIYANE
+522 LDYASPYGGE
-532 PENVITNNNF
+532 RNNNF
-542 LNCVKLTTVIV
+542 RNCFKLKVVIT
-553 NKSFNLYKDSDTA
+553 STA
-566 QQFKFTRNDITLT
+566 FS
-579 PCVDIY
+579 
-585 VVGTQ
+585 
-590 DESNVNCARITQNDL
+590 SNVGQFGAAASETPNPKILDFYVNGA
-605 LSGVIYYKGDK
+605 SGAPQLDYETADANNLASQIVYYKGNAE
-616 TKCLQWNFDD
+616 KCKQWNFDN
-626 NGDVVHGNSAHE
+626 NGDVVHGYSAHE
-638 FEDGKCVHCG
+638 FENGKCVHCG
-648 EYNTQGVKYGYDS
+648 EYNTQGVVYGYDEG
-661 ANKVYYVDLNNGLNV
+661 NDCYYVEDNRKLNV
-676 AEVNVLSVYDDGT
+676 SEITVLSLYNDGEH
-689 NGQHAVTFIRNGAFR
+689 GEKAVKYMRHEAFAENPFITK
-704 NNGNIVKVILPD
+704 IILPD
-716 SIKQL
+716 SVDDL
-721 DGSVFQNCAKLEY
+721 DGSVFRGCENLVY
-734 VSMTGITDMAFL
+734 VSMTGVKTWNYKETVRPYGNRD
-746 NLSGKGIYA
+746 G
-755 GEAEVVTNNNFHLS
+755 NNNFLNCTKLQFVIISDALS
-769 VNIKYLIVNKAFN
+769 TNV
-782 LFRDSA
+782 
-788 DAQQFP
+788 QQFFSTGTVETP
-794 GNAACIDLYVD
+794 ILDFYVNGASGAPKFTD
-805 GTQDESNV
+805 VTKQNLWTGTV
-813 RVVGGNNGLLSGV
+813 
-826 IYYKG
+826 YFKG

-877 ATNNVY
+877 ATNKVY

-911 EVTSIRN
+911 NVTFVRI
-918 GAFQNN
+918 GAFSGNAA
-924 TVIRRVIL
+924 IKKVIL
-932 PESVK
+932 PASIT
-937 RLDGSVFQDC
+937 RLDGSVFADC
-947 ENLEYVSMT
+947 INLEYVSMIGVT
-956 GIETMMFD
+956 NLESKAISGGIYGDESDYTTNNFLD
-964 NITAAYSPSETVC
+964 CEKLTTVIVDKSFTAGVQQFKSRSDSSSVCVNIYAVGSAEEVSVNISNEQNQLYGGTVYYYSET
-977 TNNNFHNC
+977 
-985 PNLRKIVVGTK
+985 
-996 FNLHPNN
+996 
-1003 GGEQQFSGRGD
+1003 
-1014 ANVDV
+1014 
-1019 YVAGSSEESSVN
+1019 
-1031 VKNEAPNV
+1031 EA
-1039 RLSGNI
+1039 
-1045 YYLSAEQADGCW
+1045 AGCW

>member
-165 LNAKARFGFYDLVT
+165 LNAKAQFGFYDLVT

-457 PAYNDGTNGEYA
+457 PAYNDGTNGEHEVKYLA
-469 VTFIRNGAFMDN
+469 AEAFRAN
-481 GNIVK
+481 TSIK
-486 VILPDSIKQLD
+486 KIILPTSVDSLE
-497 GSVFQGCA
+497 GNVFWDCA
-505 NLKYVSMTG
+505 NLEYVSMTG
-514 ITDMAFKN
+514 ITN
-522 LGKDGIYANE
+522 LDYASPYGGE
-532 PENVITNNNF
+532 RNNNF
-542 LNCVKLTTVIV
+542 RNCFKLKVVIT
-553 NKSFNLYKDSDTA
+553 STA
-566 QQFKFTRNDITLT
+566 FS
-579 PCVDIY
+579 
-585 VVGTQ
+585 
-590 DESNVNCARITQNDL
+590 SNVGQFGAAASETPNPKILDFYVNGA
-605 LSGVIYYKGDK
+605 SGAPQLDYETADANNLASQIVYYKGNAE
-616 TKCLQWNFDD
+616 KCKQWNFDD

-638 FEDGKCVHCG
+638 FENGKCVHCG
-648 EYNTQGVKYGYDS
+648 EYNTQGVVYGYDEG
-661 ANKVYYVDLNNGLNV
+661 NDCYYVEDNRKLNV
-676 AEVNVLSVYDDGT
+676 SEITVLSLYNDGEH
-689 NGQHAVTFIRNGAFR
+689 GEKAVKYMRHEAFAENPFITK
-704 NNGNIVKVILPD
+704 IILPD
-716 SIKQL
+716 SVDDL
-721 DGSVFQNCAKLEY
+721 DGSVFRGCENLVY
-734 VSMTGITDMAFL
+734 VSMTGVKTWNYKETVRPYGNRD
-746 NLSGKGIYA
+746 G
-755 GEAEVVTNNNFHLS
+755 NNNFLNCTKLQFVIISDALS
-769 VNIKYLIVNKAFN
+769 TNV
-782 LFRDSA
+782 
-788 DAQQFP
+788 QQFFSTGTVETP
-794 GNAACIDLYVD
+794 ILDFYVNGASGAPNFAE
-805 GTQDESNV
+805 GTNQNLWTGTV
-813 RVVGGNNGLLSGV
+813 
-826 IYYKG
+826 YFKG

-877 ATNNVY
+877 ATNKVY

-964 NITAAYSPSETVC
+964 NITTAYSPSETVC

-1019 YVAGSSEESSVN
+1019 YVASSSEESSVN

>member
-165 LNAKARFGFYDLVT
+165 LNAKAQFGFYDLVT

-352 APTATAAHGT
+352 APTAIAAHGT

-399 GAESPAVS
+399 GAESAAVS

-449 NVAEVTVL
+449 SVAEVTVL
-457 PAYNDGTNGEYA
+457 PAYNDGTNGEHEVKYLA
-469 VTFIRNGAFMDN
+469 AEAFREN
-481 GNIVK
+481 TSIK
-486 VILPDSIKQLD
+486 KIILPTSVDSLE
-497 GSVFQGCA
+497 GNVFWDCA
-505 NLKYVSMTG
+505 NLEYISMTG
-514 ITDMAFKN
+514 ITN
-522 LGKDGIYANE
+522 LDYASPYGGKR
-532 PENVITNNNF
+532 NNNF
-542 LNCVKLTTVIV
+542 RNCFKLKVVIT
-553 NKSFNLYKDSDTA
+553 STA
-566 QQFKFTRNDITLT
+566 FS
-579 PCVDIY
+579 
-585 VVGTQ
+585 
-590 DESNVNCARITQNDL
+590 SNVGQFGAAVKETPNPKILDFYVNGA
-605 LSGVIYYKGDK
+605 SGAPQLDYETADANNLASQIVYYKGNAE
-616 TKCLQWNFDD
+616 KCKQWNFND
-626 NGDVVHGNSAHE
+626 NGDVVHGYSAHE
-638 FEDGKCVHCG
+638 FENGKCVHCG
-648 EYNTQGVKYGYDS
+648 EYNTQGVVYGYDEG
-661 ANKVYYVDLNNGLNV
+661 NDCYYVEDNRKLNV
-676 AEVNVLSVYDDGT
+676 SEITVLSLYNDGEH
-689 NGQHAVTFIRNGAFR
+689 GEKAVKYMRHEAFAENPFITK
-704 NNGNIVKVILPD
+704 IILPD
-716 SIKQL
+716 SVDDL
-721 DGSVFQNCAKLEY
+721 DGSVFRGCENLVY
-734 VSMTGITDMAFL
+734 VSMTGVKTWNYKETVRPYGNRD
-746 NLSGKGIYA
+746 G
-755 GEAEVVTNNNFHLS
+755 NNNFLNCTKLQFVIISDALS
-769 VNIKYLIVNKAFN
+769 TNV
-782 LFRDSA
+782 
-788 DAQQFP
+788 QQFFSTGTVETP
-794 GNAACIDLYVD
+794 ILDFYVNGASGAPKFTD
-805 GTQDESNV
+805 VTKQNLWTGTV
-813 RVVGGNNGLLSGV
+813 
-826 IYYKG
+826 YFKG

-877 ATNNVY
+877 ATNKVY
-883 YVDKQETTFNVAEV
+883 YVDKQETAFNVAEV

-911 EVTSIRN
+911 EVTFIRN
-918 GAFQNN
+918 GAFQSN

-937 RLDGSVFQDC
+937 RLDGSVFQGC
-947 ENLEYVSMT
+947 ENLEYISMT
-956 GIETMMFD
+956 GITDMAFKNLGKNGIYANETE
-964 NITAAYSPSETVC
+964 NVI
-977 TNNNFHNC
+977 TNNNFLNC
-985 PNLRKIVVGTK
+985 VKLTTVIVNKSFNLYADSDTAQQFK
-996 FNLHPNN
+996 FNRNDITLTPCI
-1003 GGEQQFSGRGD
+1003 D
-1014 ANVDV
+1014 I
-1019 YVAGSSEESSVN
+1019 YVAGTQGESNVN
-1031 VKNEAPNV
+1031 CARITQNDL
-1039 RLSGNI
+1039 LSGNI
-1045 YYLSAEQADGCW
+1045 YYFSAEQADGCW

>member
-226 NLGRDFGVRNIE
+226 NLGRNFGVRNIE

-449 NVAEVTVL
+449 SVAEVTVL

-590 DESNVNCARITQNDL
+590 DESNVRRKVRPLRRI
-605 LSGVIYYKGDK
+605 
-616 TKCLQWNFDD
+616 
-626 NGDVVHGNSAHE
+626 
-638 FEDGKCVHCG
+638 
-648 EYNTQGVKYGYDS
+648 
-661 ANKVYYVDLNNGLNV
+661 
-676 AEVNVLSVYDDGT
+676 
-689 NGQHAVTFIRNGAFR
+689 
-704 NNGNIVKVILPD
+704 
-716 SIKQL
+716 
-721 DGSVFQNCAKLEY
+721 
-734 VSMTGITDMAFL
+734 
-746 NLSGKGIYA
+746 
-755 GEAEVVTNNNFHLS
+755 
-769 VNIKYLIVNKAFN
+769 
-782 LFRDSA
+782 
-788 DAQQFP
+788 
-794 GNAACIDLYVD
+794 
-805 GTQDESNV
+805 
-813 RVVGGNNGLLSGV
+813 
-826 IYYKG
+826 
-831 DASKCLQW
+831 
-839 NFDSD
+839 
-844 GNISHGNAKHNFVD
+844 
-858 GKCSGCGI
+858 
-866 YNTQGVKYGYD
+866 
-877 ATNNVY
+877 
-883 YVDKQETTFNVAEV
+883 
-897 NILPLYDDGTNGEH
+897 
-911 EVTSIRN
+911 
-918 GAFQNN
+918 
-924 TVIRRVIL
+924 
-932 PESVK
+932 
-937 RLDGSVFQDC
+937 
-947 ENLEYVSMT
+947 
-956 GIETMMFD
+956 
-964 NITAAYSPSETVC
+964 
-977 TNNNFHNC
+977 
-985 PNLRKIVVGTK
+985 
-996 FNLHPNN
+996 
-1003 GGEQQFSGRGD
+1003 
-1014 ANVDV
+1014 
-1019 YVAGSSEESSVN
+1019 
-1031 VKNEAPNV
+1031 
-1039 RLSGNI
+1039 
-1045 YYLSAEQADGCW
+1045 
-1057 HYVDGVATLWA
+1057 

>member
-226 NLGRDFGVRNIE
+226 NLGRNFGVRNIE

-457 PAYNDGTNGEYA
+457 PAYNDGTNGEHEVKYLA
-469 VTFIRNGAFMDN
+469 AEAFREN
-481 GNIVK
+481 TSIK
-486 VILPDSIKQLD
+486 KIILPTSVDSLE
-497 GSVFQGCA
+497 GNVFWDCA
-505 NLKYVSMTG
+505 NLEYISMTG
-514 ITDMAFKN
+514 ITN
-522 LGKDGIYANE
+522 LDYASPYGGKR
-532 PENVITNNNF
+532 NNNF
-542 LNCVKLTTVIV
+542 RNCFKLKVVIT
-553 NKSFNLYKDSDTA
+553 STA
-566 QQFKFTRNDITLT
+566 FS
-579 PCVDIY
+579 
-585 VVGTQ
+585 
-590 DESNVNCARITQNDL
+590 SNVGQFGAAVKETPNPKILDFYVNGA
-605 LSGVIYYKGDK
+605 SGAPQLDYETADANNLASQIVYYKGNAENCK
-616 TKCLQWNFDD
+616 QWNFND

-648 EYNTQGVKYGYDS
+648 EYNTQGVVYGYDEG
-661 ANKVYYVDLNNGLNV
+661 NDCYYVEDNRKLNV
-676 AEVNVLSVYDDGT
+676 SEITVLSLYNDGEH
-689 NGQHAVTFIRNGAFR
+689 GEKAVKYMRHEAFAENPFITK
-704 NNGNIVKVILPD
+704 IILPD
-716 SIKQL
+716 SVDDL
-721 DGSVFQNCAKLEY
+721 DGSVFRGCENLVY
-734 VSMTGITDMAFL
+734 VSMTGVKTWNYKETVRPYGNRD
-746 NLSGKGIYA
+746 G
-755 GEAEVVTNNNFHLS
+755 NNNFLNCTKLQFVIISDALS
-769 VNIKYLIVNKAFN
+769 TNV
-782 LFRDSA
+782 
-788 DAQQFP
+788 QQFFSTGTVETP
-794 GNAACIDLYVD
+794 ILDFYVNGASGAPKFTD
-805 GTQDESNV
+805 VTKQNLWTGTV
-813 RVVGGNNGLLSGV
+813 
-826 IYYKG
+826 YFKG

-844 GNISHGNAKHNFVD
+844 GNIIHGNAKHNFVD

-883 YVDKQETTFNVAEV
+883 YVDKQETAFNVAEV

-911 EVTSIRN
+911 NVTFVRI
-918 GAFQNN
+918 GAFSGNAA
-924 TVIRRVIL
+924 IKKVIL
-932 PESVK
+932 PASIT
-937 RLDGSVFQDC
+937 RLDGSVFADC
-947 ENLEYVSMT
+947 INLEYVSMIGVT
-956 GIETMMFD
+956 NLESKAISGGIYGDESDYTTNNFLD
-964 NITAAYSPSETVC
+964 CEKLTTVIVDKSFTAGVQQFKSRSDSSSVCVNIYAVGSAEEVSVNISNEQNQLYGGTVYYYSET
-977 TNNNFHNC
+977 
-985 PNLRKIVVGTK
+985 
-996 FNLHPNN
+996 
-1003 GGEQQFSGRGD
+1003 
-1014 ANVDV
+1014 
-1019 YVAGSSEESSVN
+1019 
-1031 VKNEAPNV
+1031 EA
-1039 RLSGNI
+1039 
-1045 YYLSAEQADGCW
+1045 AGCW

>member
-165 LNAKARFGFYDLVT
+165 LNAKAQFGFYDLVT
-179 RSILITADGE
+179 RSILVTADGE

-407 FRVSHNFNANGKC
+407 FRVSHNFNADGKC

-449 NVAEVTVL
+449 NVSEVTVL
-457 PAYNDGTNGEYA
+457 PAYNDGTNGEHEVKYLA
-469 VTFIRNGAFMDN
+469 AKAFRAN
-481 GNIVK
+481 TSIK
-486 VILPDSIKQLD
+486 KIILPTSVDSLE
-497 GSVFQGCA
+497 GNVFWDCA
-505 NLKYVSMTG
+505 NLEYVSMTG
-514 ITDMAFKN
+514 ITN
-522 LGKDGIYANE
+522 LDYASPYGGE
-532 PENVITNNNF
+532 RNNNF
-542 LNCVKLTTVIV
+542 RNCFKLKVVIT
-553 NKSFNLYKDSDTA
+553 STA
-566 QQFKFTRNDITLT
+566 FS
-579 PCVDIY
+579 
-585 VVGTQ
+585 
-590 DESNVNCARITQNDL
+590 SNVGQFGAAASETPNPKILDFYVNGA
-605 LSGVIYYKGDK
+605 SGAPQLDYETADANNLASQIVYYKGNAE
-616 TKCLQWNFDD
+616 KCKQWNFDD
-626 NGDVVHGNSAHE
+626 NGDVVHGYSAHE

-648 EYNTQGVKYGYDS
+648 EYNTQGVVYGYDEG
-661 ANKVYYVDLNNGLNV
+661 NDCYYVEDNRKLNV
-676 AEVNVLSVYDDGT
+676 SEITVLSLYNDGEH
-689 NGQHAVTFIRNGAFR
+689 GEKAVKYMRHEAFAENPFITK
-704 NNGNIVKVILPD
+704 IILPD
-716 SIKQL
+716 SVDDL
-721 DGSVFQNCAKLEY
+721 DGSVFRGCGNLVY
-734 VSMTGITDMAFL
+734 VSMTGVKTL
-746 NLSGKGIYA
+746 NYKETVRPYGNRDG
-755 GEAEVVTNNNFHLS
+755 NNNFLNCTKLQFVIISDALS
-769 VNIKYLIVNKAFN
+769 TNV
-782 LFRDSA
+782 
-788 DAQQFP
+788 QQFFSTGTVETP
-794 GNAACIDLYVD
+794 ILDFYVNGASGAPNFAE
-805 GTQDESNV
+805 GTNQNLWTGTV
-813 RVVGGNNGLLSGV
+813 
-826 IYYKG
+826 YFKG

-877 ATNNVY
+877 ATNKVY
-883 YVDKQETTFNVAEV
+883 YVDKQETAFNVAEV

-911 EVTSIRN
+911 NVTFVRI
-918 GAFQNN
+918 GAFSGNAA
-924 TVIRRVIL
+924 IKKVIL
-932 PESVK
+932 PASIT
-937 RLDGSVFQDC
+937 RLDGSVFADC
-947 ENLEYVSMT
+947 INLEYVSMIGVT
-956 GIETMMFD
+956 NLESKAISGGIYGDESDYTTNNFLD
-964 NITAAYSPSETVC
+964 CEKLTTVIVNKSFTAGVQQFKSRSDSSSVCVNIYAVGSAEEVSVNISNEQNQLYGGTVYYYSET
-977 TNNNFHNC
+977 
-985 PNLRKIVVGTK
+985 
-996 FNLHPNN
+996 
-1003 GGEQQFSGRGD
+1003 
-1014 ANVDV
+1014 
-1019 YVAGSSEESSVN
+1019 
-1031 VKNEAPNV
+1031 EA
-1039 RLSGNI
+1039 
-1045 YYLSAEQADGCW
+1045 AGCW